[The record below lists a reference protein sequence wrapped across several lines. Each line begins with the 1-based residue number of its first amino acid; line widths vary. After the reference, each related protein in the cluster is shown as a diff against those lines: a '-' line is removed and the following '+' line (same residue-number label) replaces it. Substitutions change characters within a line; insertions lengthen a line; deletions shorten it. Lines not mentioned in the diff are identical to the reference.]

1 MEKNRAYTEMDYA
14 EKSLH
19 HPQIDELSQQS
30 IPMCF
35 KQVVARRG
43 EAIALRQGNR
53 LITYKELDRLSDQ
66 VAHWIV
72 AHGLTGKAIGVS
84 MPRSPEVVITL
95 YGLMKAGAIYVPLDE
110 GHPEERLRFMAKD
123 SQIAGWI
130 TAQPVADVL
139 DFIPNWVFREILAE
153 SATLAEKTLPEIT
166 PSQYAYILFT
176 SGTTGQPKGVI
187 IRHNQVVVMAWNTQ
201 ENAFQLHEEDRFL
214 AFASLNFGA
223 SIVEMFSA
231 TLIGAQLVIAT
242 EQEKKDPEALVA
254 LLAQASVTY
263 MLVPPVYLAY
273 CPYRELPAL
282 HTIVVAGE
290 APQTEMISQWQS
302 SKRIVNAYGCTEDT
316 VHAICG
322 VLTPNCSTKDVGYP
336 IQGISCYLL
345 DEQLR
350 PTPLGEIG
358 ELYIGG
364 HQLTDGYINRPELN
378 KAKFIDNP
386 FVSPEDK
393 AKGFN
398 TRLFKTGDLM
408 RRGAD
413 GRLLFVGR
421 NDFQIK
427 INGIRIEA
435 GEIESV
441 LKQCTPIEQAIVM
454 AQTHK
459 GRKLLVAYVQC
470 ETPDTLD
477 LEKVYAVLRAQLP
490 EYMVPAIII
499 PLQRFPVNLSGKI
512 DRLQLPQPVWEE
524 ETVSSSPWK
533 SEREQQL
540 ATEWQALLGA
550 RPLQSD
556 SHFLQEGGDSIALL
570 QLTLQLNERFHLSL
584 KAADLYAHPTF
595 GQQVALIEEQQ
606 GIAQQKW
613 EIPKADRRKPLPL
626 SPTQRSLWLQCAH
639 SQAAQDAYNQPYL
652 MDLGTDLDVKRFEE
666 AWNQLVAQQESLR
679 TSLSIDEKGE
689 PELHIHPFQ
698 PQTLSLTRLPEEAL
712 REAINAEA
720 YRPFQLYGE
729 VLCRAQLYQETDSGH
744 YYGLLLIHHL
754 LVDGWSCEQV
764 LDKTLRRLY
773 EHPADATPGPAYQYA
788 DYASWKQQQPVEEK
802 TTAFWTHYL
811 ADNQGLTLPTK
822 QGTSLRMTNYQ
833 GATLRLPVPAT
844 FREAALQFC
853 RQEACT
859 SFTLLLATYM
869 LLLRKYSGQAEFTIG
884 FPYADR
890 GQKEFAEVM
899 GYFVYMLPIRYK
911 ADYEQLTFS
920 DFVRQV
926 EQDKQVLIQQALP
939 LYQIMQALHK
949 EQQASPILQTT
960 FGVENQMLFHPFI
973 QQKSTSFPL
982 SCTLLQGEERDELL
996 WEYAT
1001 DLFDSSMV
1009 GRLGEA
1015 FLTLL
1020 TAACAHP
1027 EQTLDQLQPYSTD
1040 YVNQIIQAN
1049 ELYRYLPTSQ
1059 TTVVDL
1065 WRRMAHQYP
1074 EATAFTFQG
1083 THYSYQ
1089 TVETESDRIAQALF
1103 TQMGRATN
1111 RRIGLSIQE
1120 KRWAPAAIWGILKA
1134 GCCYVPIDPNLPTE
1148 RKNFMWQDCEISL
1161 CLADEA
1167 KEEEGRSF
1175 LSVEALAHN
1184 ATSQA
1189 LPVMPITLD
1198 QTAYMIYTSGTT
1210 GLPKGTPITH
1220 ANLMHFVNTLQKTY
1234 LFGPESTVLQFA
1246 NLSFD
1251 ASIEE
1256 FFIPLTQGA
1265 RLVLPTEEERKDPKQ
1280 LFRLLERE
1288 QVTCL
1293 PIAPAMLTMLPQR
1306 PLPHLRQIIV
1316 GGEAT
1321 APSTIAYWSKDYTL
1335 YNTYGPTEN
1344 TVDTTCTILTPQSPA
1359 NDIGSLIEGVSGYLL
1374 DEQGHLVPEGAVGE
1388 LCIGGLQLTKGY
1400 LNRPEQ
1406 TQAKFIPNPYQSAA
1420 DKEKGINGTLYRSGD
1435 LVYRQTNGHLFFLG
1449 RKDAQVKLRGFRIE
1463 LDEIAQQLQACPG
1476 VQNALVRLIQQ
1487 GEEKQ
1492 LAAYVLPQQGITVDC
1507 YALRK
1512 RLMAHL
1518 PTYMVPAY
1526 WAMIDRIPMTPNGKL
1541 NAAALPKPTHLPE
1554 DCKDED
1560 KPVTLQEEQLSYM
1573 VANLLGIDQ
1582 VGIHTDLF
1590 DLGINSIQVM
1600 NLVYEAEEKGIPLS
1614 VAEVYKNRTIHQLLS
1629 QRMENSL
1636 AFWYHT
1642 PQGNKPILLI
1652 VCGYPPFYALYRH
1665 FAELLSELFDIWIFE
1680 SYNDLFFHK
1689 PCSFDR
1695 MMQHYM
1701 DDLRPFLRKQPLAA
1715 ITGLCFGGELA
1726 LQLANR
1732 IAEEGFSPLPKV
1744 FVIDGYIDN
1753 QDAIQKELNELFH
1766 EPGISPEL
1774 GREKIRI
1781 TKELTETFRFKPYP
1795 GEIHLFRATQFIT
1808 EPFIP
1813 KGTDPKIVQAIHQ
1826 RFLRNPQR
1834 WKEEQPDCFIH
1845 EIEASHLNILTK
1857 GPADKMAEIIK
1868 RVMKNSNQ

>member
-1 MEKNRAYTEMDYA
+1 MEKNRTYTEIDYA

-19 HPQIDELSQQS
+19 HPQIDELSQLS
-30 IPMCF
+30 IPMLF

-43 EAIALRQGNR
+43 EAIALRQGDR
-53 LITYKELDRLSDQ
+53 LITYKELDRLSDL
-66 VAHWIV
+66 VARWIV
-72 AHGLTGKAIGVS
+72 AQGLTGKTVGVS
-84 MPRSPEVVITL
+84 MPRCPEVVITL
-95 YGLMKAGAIYVPLDE
+95 YGLMKAGAIYVPIDE
-110 GHPEERLRFMAKD
+110 GHPKERLRFMAKD
-123 SQIAGWI
+123 ARIAGWI
-130 TAQPVADVL
+130 TAQPIPDVL
-139 DFIPNWVFREILAE
+139 DFIPNWVFQDILTEA
-153 SATLAEKTLPEIT
+153 AYADRTLPEIS

-187 IRHNQVVVMAWNTQ
+187 IRHNQVVVMAWNTK

-214 AFASLNFGA
+214 SFASLNFGA

-231 TLIGAQLVIAT
+231 TLIGAQLVIAA
-242 EQEKKDPEALVA
+242 EQDKQDPEALVA
-254 LLAQASVTY
+254 LLERAAVTY

-290 APQTEMISQWQS
+290 APQAEVINKWQQT
-302 SKRIVNAYGCTEDT
+302 KRIVNAYGCTEDT
-316 VHAICG
+316 VHAVCG
-322 VLTPNCSTKDVGYP
+322 VLTPDCSTNNVGYP

-345 DEQLR
+345 NEQLQ

-364 HQLTDGYINRPELN
+364 HQLTDGYFNRPELN
-378 KAKFIDNP
+378 QAKFIDNP

-408 RRGAD
+408 QRTAD
-413 GRLLFVGR
+413 GRLLFIGR
-421 NDFQIK
+421 SDFQIK

-441 LKQCTPIEQAIVM
+441 LKQCTQVKQAIVT

-459 GRKLLVAYVQC
+459 ERKLLVAYVQC
-470 ETPDTLD
+470 ETPETLD
-477 LEKVYAVLRAQLP
+477 IAEVYMVLRAQLP

-499 PLQRFPVNLSGKI
+499 PLKRFPVNLSGKI
-512 DRLQLPQPVWEE
+512 DRLQLPQPIWEE
-524 ETVSSSPWK
+524 ENVLSSSWEN
-533 SEREQQL
+533 EREQQL

-595 GQQVALIEEQQ
+595 GQQVALIEERQR
-606 GIAQQKW
+606 IAQQKL
-613 EIPKADRRKPLPL
+613 EIPKADRSLPIPL
-626 SPTQRSLWLQCAH
+626 SPTQRSLWLQCVQ

-652 MDLGTDLDVKRFEE
+652 MDLGADLDVKRFEK

-679 TSLSIDEKGE
+679 TSLIMDEKGE
-689 PELHIHPFQ
+689 PRLHIHPFQ

-720 YRPFQLYGE
+720 SHPFQLYGE
-729 VLCRAQLYQETDSGH
+729 IHCRIQLYQEIRSGH
-744 YYGLLLIHHL
+744 YYGLILIHHL
-754 LVDGWSCEQV
+754 WVDGWSCEQV
-764 LDKTLRRLY
+764 LDKTLRSLY
-773 EHPADATPGPAYQYA
+773 AQSATAPEPAYQYA
-788 DYASWKQQQPVEEK
+788 DYACWKQQQPVKEE
-802 TTAFWTHYL
+802 TTDFWTNYL
-811 ADNQGLTLPTK
+811 APNQGLILPSK
-822 QGTSLRMTNYQ
+822 QGTSLHLTNYQ
-833 GATLRLPVPAT
+833 GATLRLPISDTLRKSVQ
-844 FREAALQFC
+844 EVC
-853 RQEACT
+853 RQETCT
-859 SFTLLLATYM
+859 SFTLLLATYL
-869 LLLRKYSGQAEFTIG
+869 LLLRKYSGQAEFMVG

-890 GQKEFAEVM
+890 EQKEFAEVM

-911 ADYEQLTFS
+911 TDYEQLSFS
-920 DFVRQV
+920 NYLHQV
-926 EQDKQVLIQQALP
+926 EQDRQSLTQHVLP
-939 LYQIMQALHK
+939 LYQIMQTLPK
-949 EQQASPILQTT
+949 EQQANPILQTT
-960 FGVENQMLFHPFI
+960 FGVENRMLFHPFI
-973 QQKSTSFPL
+973 QQKTTSFPL
-982 SCTLLQGEERDELL
+982 SCTILKGEEGDEVL

-1001 DLFDSSMV
+1001 DLFDAEMIS
-1009 GRLGEA
+1009 RLGEA

-1020 TAACAHP
+1020 TAVCAHP
-1027 EQTLDQLQPYSTD
+1027 EQPLDQLHPYTAD
-1040 YVNQIIQAN
+1040 YVTQIIQAN
-1049 ELYRYLPTSQ
+1049 ELYRYLPTHP
-1059 TTVVDL
+1059 TNVVDL
-1065 WRRMAHQYP
+1065 WRSMAHQYP
-1074 EATAFTFQG
+1074 EATAFTYQG
-1083 THYSYQ
+1083 IHYSYQ
-1089 TVETESDRIAQALF
+1089 TVETESEHIAQALVE
-1103 TQMGRATN
+1103 QLGAATN
-1111 RRIGLSIQE
+1111 KRIGLYIRE
-1120 KRWAPAAIWGILKA
+1120 KRWAPSAIWGILKA
-1134 GCCYVPIDPNLPTE
+1134 GGCYVPIDPNLPDE
-1148 RKNFMWQDCEISL
+1148 RKRFMLQDCGISL
-1161 CLADEA
+1161 CLA
-1167 KEEEGRSF
+1167 EETKMVEGISF
-1175 LSVEALAHN
+1175 LSIEALIHASS
-1184 ATSQA
+1184 SQL
-1189 LPVMPITLD
+1189 LPVEPISPE
-1198 QTAYMIYTSGTT
+1198 QIAYIIYTSGTT

-1234 LFGPESTVLQFA
+1234 CLDPKSTVLQFA

-1265 RLVLPTEEERKDPKQ
+1265 RLVLPTEEERKDPER
-1280 LFRLLERE
+1280 LFQLLERE

-1321 APSTIAYWSKDYTL
+1321 AQSTIAYWSKDYTL

-1344 TVDTTCTILTPQSPA
+1344 TVDTTCTVMTPDCAA
-1359 NDIGSLIEGVSGYLL
+1359 NDIGCLIEGVSGYIL
-1374 DEQGHLVPEGAVGE
+1374 DEQGHLVPEGAIGE

-1406 TQAKFIPNPYQSAA
+1406 TQAKFIPNPYQSVA

-1435 LVYRQTNGHLFFLG
+1435 LVYRQANGHLFFLG

-1463 LDEIAQQLQACPG
+1463 LDEIAKQLQACPG
-1476 VQNALVRLIQQ
+1476 VQNALVRLYQQ

-1492 LAAYVLPQQGITVDC
+1492 LAAYILSQQGVTIDF

-1512 RLMAHL
+1512 AIMAHL
-1518 PTYMVPAY
+1518 PAYMIPTY
-1526 WAMIDRIPMTPNGKL
+1526 WALIDHIPMTPNGKV
-1541 NAAALPKPTHLPE
+1541 NSSVLPKPTNLPWDYKEE
-1554 DCKDED
+1554 DR
-1560 KPVTLQEEQLSYM
+1560 PVTLQEEQLAYR
-1573 VANLLGIDQ
+1573 VANLLGTDQ

-1590 DLGINSIQVM
+1590 DLGLNSIQVM
-1600 NLVYEAEEKGIPLS
+1600 NLVYEAEEKGINIS
-1614 VAEVYKNRTIHQLLS
+1614 VAEVYKNRTIHQILS
-1629 QRMENSL
+1629 QRMGDPL

-1652 VCGYPPFYALYRH
+1652 VSGYPPFYALYRH
-1665 FAELLSELFDIWIFE
+1665 FAELLCEYFDIWIFE

-1695 MMQHYM
+1695 MMQYYM
-1701 DDLRPFLRKQPLAA
+1701 DNLRPLLRKQPLAA
-1715 ITGLCFGGELA
+1715 VTGLCFGGELA

-1732 IAEEGFSPLPKV
+1732 IAEEGFTPLPKA
-1744 FVIDGYIDN
+1744 FVIDGFIENNDPV
-1753 QDAIQKELNELFH
+1753 QKSLTELFQ

-1774 GREKIRI
+1774 CREKQRI
-1781 TKELTETFRFKPYP
+1781 TRELTETFRFKPYP

-1813 KGTDPKIVQAIHQ
+1813 KGTDPQIVQAIHQ

-1834 WKEEQPDCFIH
+1834 WREEQPDCFIH

-1857 GPADKMAEIIK
+1857 GPADKMAEIIL
-1868 RVMKNSNQ
+1868 RVMKT

>member
-1 MEKNRAYTEMDYA
+1 MEKNRTYTEIDYA

-19 HPQIDELSQQS
+19 HPQIDELSQLS
-30 IPMCF
+30 IPMIF

-43 EAIALRQGNR
+43 EAIALRQGDR
-53 LITYKELDRLSDQ
+53 LITYKELDRLSDL
-66 VAHWIV
+66 VARWIV
-72 AHGLTGKAIGVS
+72 AQGLTGKTVGVS
-84 MPRSPEVVITL
+84 MPRCPEVVITL
-95 YGLMKAGAIYVPLDE
+95 YGLMKAGAIYVPIDE
-110 GHPEERLRFMAKD
+110 GHPKERLRFMAKD
-123 SQIAGWI
+123 ARIAGWI
-130 TAQPVADVL
+130 TAQPIPDVL
-139 DFIPNWVFREILAE
+139 DFIPNWVFQDILTEA
-153 SATLAEKTLPEIT
+153 AAYTDRTLPVIS

-187 IRHNQVVVMAWNTQ
+187 IRHNQVVMMAWNT
-201 ENAFQLHEEDRFL
+201 EVNAFQLHEEDRFL
-214 AFASLNFGA
+214 SFASLNFGA
-223 SIVEMFSA
+223 SIVEMFGA

-242 EQEKKDPEALVA
+242 EQDKQDPEALVA
-254 LLAQASVTY
+254 LLERAAVTY
-263 MLVPPVYLAY
+263 MLIPPAYLAY

-290 APQTEMISQWQS
+290 APQAEVIYKWQQT
-302 SKRIVNAYGCTEDT
+302 KRIVNAYGCTEDT
-316 VHAICG
+316 VHAVCG
-322 VLTPNCSTKDVGYP
+322 VLTPDCSTNNVGYP

-345 DEQLR
+345 NEQLQ

-364 HQLTDGYINRPELN
+364 HQLTDGYFNRPELN
-378 KAKFIDNP
+378 QAKFIDNP

-408 RRGAD
+408 QRTAD
-413 GRLLFVGR
+413 GRLLFIGR
-421 NDFQIK
+421 SDFQIK

-441 LKQCTPIEQAIVM
+441 LKQCTQVKQAIVT

-459 GRKLLVAYVQC
+459 ERKLLVAYVQC
-470 ETPDTLD
+470 ETPETLD
-477 LEKVYAVLRAQLP
+477 IAEVYMVLRAQLP

-499 PLQRFPVNLSGKI
+499 PLKRFPVNLSGKI
-512 DRLQLPQPVWEE
+512 DRLQLPQPIWEE
-524 ETVSSSPWK
+524 ETVLSSSWK
-533 SEREQQL
+533 SKLEQQL

-595 GQQVALIEEQQ
+595 GQQVALIEERQR
-606 GIAQQKW
+606 IAQQKL
-613 EIPKADRRKPLPL
+613 EIPKADRSLPIPL
-626 SPTQRSLWLQCAH
+626 SPTQRSLWLQCVQ

-652 MDLGTDLDVKRFEE
+652 MSLGADLDVKRFEK

-679 TSLSIDEKGE
+679 TSLIMDEKGE
-689 PELHIHPFQ
+689 PRLHIHPFQ

-720 YRPFQLYGE
+720 SHPFQLYGE
-729 VLCRAQLYQETDSGH
+729 IHCRIQLYQEIRSGH
-744 YYGLLLIHHL
+744 YYGLILIHHL
-754 LVDGWSCEQV
+754 WVDGWSCEQV
-764 LDKTLRRLY
+764 LDKTLRSLY
-773 EHPADATPGPAYQYA
+773 AQSATAPEPAYQYA
-788 DYASWKQQQPVEEK
+788 DYACWKQQQPVKEE
-802 TTAFWTHYL
+802 TTDFWTNYL
-811 ADNQGLTLPTK
+811 APNQGLILPSK
-822 QGTSLRMTNYQ
+822 QGTSLHLTNYQ
-833 GATLRLPVPAT
+833 GATLRLPISDTLRKSVQ
-844 FREAALQFC
+844 EVC
-853 RQEACT
+853 RQETCT
-859 SFTLLLATYM
+859 SFTLLLATYL
-869 LLLRKYSGQAEFTIG
+869 LLLRKYSGQAEFMVG

-890 GQKEFAEVM
+890 EQKEFAEVM

-911 ADYEQLTFS
+911 TDYEQLSFS
-920 DFVRQV
+920 NYLHQV
-926 EQDKQVLIQQALP
+926 EQDRQSLTQHVLP
-939 LYQIMQALHK
+939 LYQIMQTLPK
-949 EQQASPILQTT
+949 EQQANPILQTT
-960 FGVENQMLFHPFI
+960 FGVENRMLFHPFI
-973 QQKSTSFPL
+973 QQRTTSFPL
-982 SCTLLQGEERDELL
+982 SCTILKGEEGDEVL

-1001 DLFDSSMV
+1001 DLFDAEMIS
-1009 GRLGEA
+1009 RLGEA

-1020 TAACAHP
+1020 TAVCAHP
-1027 EQTLDQLQPYSTD
+1027 EQPLDQLHPYTTD
-1040 YVNQIIQAN
+1040 YVTQIIQAN
-1049 ELYRYLPTSQ
+1049 ELYRYLPTHP
-1059 TTVVDL
+1059 TNVVDL
-1065 WRRMAHQYP
+1065 WRSMAHQYP
-1074 EATAFTFQG
+1074 EATAFTYQG
-1083 THYSYQ
+1083 IHYSYQ
-1089 TVETESDRIAQALF
+1089 TVETESEHIAQALVE
-1103 TQMGRATN
+1103 QLRAATN
-1111 RRIGLSIQE
+1111 KRIGLYIRE
-1120 KRWAPAAIWGILKA
+1120 KRWAPSAIWGILKA
-1134 GCCYVPIDPNLPTE
+1134 GGCYVPIDPNLPDE
-1148 RKNFMWQDCEISL
+1148 RKRFMLQDCGISL
-1161 CLADEA
+1161 CLA
-1167 KEEEGRSF
+1167 EETKMVEEISF
-1175 LSVEALAHN
+1175 LSIEALIHASS
-1184 ATSQA
+1184 SQP
-1189 LPVMPITLD
+1189 LPLEPISPE
-1198 QTAYMIYTSGTT
+1198 QIAYIIYTSGTT

-1234 LFGPESTVLQFA
+1234 CLDPKSAVLQFA

-1265 RLVLPTEEERKDPKQ
+1265 RLVLPTEEERKDPEQ

-1321 APSTIAYWSKDYTL
+1321 AQSTIAYWSKDYTL

-1344 TVDTTCTILTPQSPA
+1344 TVDTTCTVMTPDCAA
-1359 NDIGSLIEGVSGYLL
+1359 NDIGCLIEGVSGYIL
-1374 DEQGHLVPEGAVGE
+1374 DEQGHLVPEGAIGE

-1406 TQAKFIPNPYQSAA
+1406 TQAKFIPNPYQSVA

-1435 LVYRQTNGHLFFLG
+1435 LVYRQANGHLFFLG

-1463 LDEIAQQLQACPG
+1463 LDEIAKQLQACPG
-1476 VQNALVRLIQQ
+1476 VQNALVRLYQQ

-1492 LAAYVLPQQGITVDC
+1492 LAAYILSQQGVTIDF

-1512 RLMAHL
+1512 AIMAHL
-1518 PTYMVPAY
+1518 PAYMIPTY
-1526 WAMIDRIPMTPNGKL
+1526 WALIDHIPMTPNGKV
-1541 NAAALPKPTHLPE
+1541 NSSVLPKPTNLPWDYKEE
-1554 DCKDED
+1554 DR
-1560 KPVTLQEEQLSYM
+1560 PVTLQEELLAYR
-1573 VANLLGIDQ
+1573 VANLLGTDQ

-1590 DLGINSIQVM
+1590 DLGLNSIQVM
-1600 NLVYEAEEKGIPLS
+1600 NLVYEAEEKGINIS
-1614 VAEVYKNRTIHQLLS
+1614 VAEVYKNRTIHQILS
-1629 QRMENSL
+1629 QRMGDPL

-1652 VCGYPPFYALYRH
+1652 VSGYPPFYALYRH
-1665 FAELLSELFDIWIFE
+1665 FAELLCEHFDIWIFE

-1695 MMQHYM
+1695 MMQYYM
-1701 DDLRPFLRKQPLAA
+1701 DNLRPLLRKQPLAA
-1715 ITGLCFGGELA
+1715 VTGLCFGGELA

-1732 IAEEGFSPLPKV
+1732 IAEEGFTPLPKA
-1744 FVIDGYIDN
+1744 FVIDGFIENNDPV
-1753 QDAIQKELNELFH
+1753 QKSLTELFQ

-1774 GREKIRI
+1774 CREKQRI
-1781 TKELTETFRFKPYP
+1781 TRELTETFRFKPYP

-1813 KGTDPKIVQAIHQ
+1813 KGTDPQIVQAIYQ

-1834 WKEEQPDCFIH
+1834 WREEQPDCFIH

-1857 GPADKMAEIIK
+1857 GPADKMAEIIL
-1868 RVMKNSNQ
+1868 RVMKT

>member
-1 MEKNRAYTEMDYA
+1 MEKNRTYTEIDYA

-19 HPQIDELSQQS
+19 HPQIDELSQLS
-30 IPMCF
+30 IPMIF

-43 EAIALRQGNR
+43 EAIALRQGDR
-53 LITYKELDRLSDQ
+53 LITYKELDRLSDL
-66 VAHWIV
+66 VARWIV
-72 AHGLTGKAIGVS
+72 AQGLTGKTVGVS
-84 MPRSPEVVITL
+84 MPRCPEVVITL
-95 YGLMKAGAIYVPLDE
+95 YGLMKAGAIYVPIDE
-110 GHPEERLRFMAKD
+110 GHPKERLRFMAKD
-123 SQIAGWI
+123 ARIAGWI
-130 TAQPVADVL
+130 TAQPIPDVL
-139 DFIPNWVFREILAE
+139 DFIPNWVFQDILTEA
-153 SATLAEKTLPEIT
+153 AAYTDRTLPVIS

-187 IRHNQVVVMAWNTQ
+187 IRHNQVVVMAWNT
-201 ENAFQLHEEDRFL
+201 EVNAFQLHEEDRFL
-214 AFASLNFGA
+214 SFASLNFGA
-223 SIVEMFSA
+223 SIVEMFGA

-242 EQEKKDPEALVA
+242 EQDKQDPEALVA
-254 LLAQASVTY
+254 LLERAAVTY
-263 MLVPPVYLAY
+263 MLIPPAYLAY

-290 APQTEMISQWQS
+290 APQAEVINKWQQT
-302 SKRIVNAYGCTEDT
+302 KRIVNAYGCTEDT
-316 VHAICG
+316 VHAVCG

-408 RRGAD
+408 HRAAD

-435 GEIESV
+435 GEIEAV
-441 LKQCTPIEQAIVM
+441 LKQCAPIEQAIVM

-459 GRKLLVAYVQC
+459 ERKLLVAYLQC
-470 ETPDTLD
+470 ETPETIN

-499 PLQRFPVNLSGKI
+499 PLKRFPVNLSGKI
-512 DRLQLPQPVWEE
+512 DRLQLPQPIWEE
-524 ETVSSSPWK
+524 ENVLSSSWK
-533 SEREQQL
+533 SKLEQQL

-595 GQQVALIEEQQ
+595 GQQVALIEERQR
-606 GIAQQKW
+606 IAQQKL
-613 EIPKADRRKPLPL
+613 EIPKADRSLPIPL
-626 SPTQRSLWLQCAH
+626 SPTQRSLWLQCVQ

-652 MDLGTDLDVKRFEE
+652 MSLGADLDVKRFEK

-679 TSLSIDEKGE
+679 TSLIMDEKGE
-689 PELHIHPFQ
+689 PRLHIHPFQ

-720 YRPFQLYGE
+720 SHPFQLYGE
-729 VLCRAQLYQETDSGH
+729 IHCRIQLYQEIRSGH
-744 YYGLLLIHHL
+744 YYGLILIHHL
-754 LVDGWSCEQV
+754 WVDGWSCEQV
-764 LDKTLRRLY
+764 LDKTLRSLY
-773 EHPADATPGPAYQYA
+773 AQSTPAPEIPYQYA
-788 DYASWKQQQPVEEK
+788 DYACWKQQQPVKEE
-802 TTAFWTHYL
+802 TTDFWTNYL
-811 ADNQGLTLPTK
+811 APIQGLILPSK
-822 QGTSLRMTNYQ
+822 QGTSLHLTNYQ
-833 GATLRLPVPAT
+833 GATLRLPISDTLRKSVQ
-844 FREAALQFC
+844 EVC
-853 RQEACT
+853 RQETCT
-859 SFTLLLATYM
+859 SFTLLLATYL
-869 LLLRKYSGQAEFTIG
+869 LLLRKYSGQAEFMVG

-890 GQKEFAEVM
+890 EQKEFAEVM

-911 ADYEQLTFS
+911 TDYEQLSFS
-920 DFVRQV
+920 NYLHQV
-926 EQDKQVLIQQALP
+926 EQDRQSLTQHVLP
-939 LYQIMQALHK
+939 LYQIMQTLPK
-949 EQQASPILQTT
+949 EQQANPILQTT
-960 FGVENQMLFHPFI
+960 FGVENRMLFHPFI
-973 QQKSTSFPL
+973 QQKTTSFPL
-982 SCTLLQGEERDELL
+982 SCTILKGEEGDEVL

-1001 DLFDSSMV
+1001 DLFDAEMIS
-1009 GRLGEA
+1009 RLGEA

-1020 TAACAHP
+1020 TAVCAHP
-1027 EQTLDQLQPYSTD
+1027 EQPLDQLHPYTAD
-1040 YVNQIIQAN
+1040 YVTQIIQAN
-1049 ELYRYLPTSQ
+1049 ELYCYLPTHP
-1059 TTVVDL
+1059 TNVVDL
-1065 WRRMAHQYP
+1065 WRSMAHQYP
-1074 EATAFTFQG
+1074 EATAFTYQG
-1083 THYSYQ
+1083 IHYSYQ
-1089 TVETESDRIAQALF
+1089 TVETESEHIAQALVE
-1103 TQMGRATN
+1103 QLRAATN
-1111 RRIGLSIQE
+1111 KRIGLYIRE
-1120 KRWAPAAIWGILKA
+1120 KRWAPSAIWGILKA
-1134 GCCYVPIDPNLPTE
+1134 GGCYVPIDPNLPDE
-1148 RKNFMWQDCEISL
+1148 RKRFMLQDCGISL
-1161 CLADEA
+1161 CLA
-1167 KEEEGRSF
+1167 EETKMVEGISF
-1175 LSVEALAHN
+1175 LSIEALIHASS
-1184 ATSQA
+1184 SQL
-1189 LPVMPITLD
+1189 LPVEPISPE
-1198 QTAYMIYTSGTT
+1198 QIAYIIYTSGTT

-1234 LFGPESTVLQFA
+1234 CLDPKSAVLQFA

-1265 RLVLPTEEERKDPKQ
+1265 RLVLPTEEERKDPER
-1280 LFRLLERE
+1280 LFQLLERE
-1288 QVTCL
+1288 RVTCL

-1321 APSTIAYWSKDYTL
+1321 AQSTIAYWSKDYTL

-1344 TVDTTCTILTPQSPA
+1344 TVDTTCTVMTPDCAA
-1359 NDIGSLIEGVSGYLL
+1359 NDIGCLIEGVSGYIL
-1374 DEQGHLVPEGAVGE
+1374 DEQGHLVPEGAIGE

-1406 TQAKFIPNPYQSAA
+1406 TQAKFIPNPYQSVA

-1435 LVYRQTNGHLFFLG
+1435 LVYRQANGHLFFLG

-1463 LDEIAQQLQACPG
+1463 LDEIAKQLQACPG
-1476 VQNALVRLIQQ
+1476 VQNALVRLYQQ

-1492 LAAYVLPQQGITVDC
+1492 LAAYILSQQGVTIDF

-1512 RLMAHL
+1512 AIMAHL
-1518 PTYMVPAY
+1518 PAYMIPTY
-1526 WAMIDRIPMTPNGKL
+1526 WALIDHIPMTPNGKV
-1541 NAAALPKPTHLPE
+1541 NSSVLPKPTNLPWDYKEE
-1554 DCKDED
+1554 DR
-1560 KPVTLQEEQLSYM
+1560 PVTLQEEQLAYR
-1573 VANLLGIDQ
+1573 VANLLGTDQ

-1590 DLGINSIQVM
+1590 DLGLNSIQVM
-1600 NLVYEAEEKGIPLS
+1600 NLVYEAEEKGINIS
-1614 VAEVYKNRTIHQLLS
+1614 VAEVYKNRTIHQILS
-1629 QRMENSL
+1629 QRMGDPL

-1652 VCGYPPFYALYRH
+1652 VSGYPPFYALYRH
-1665 FAELLSELFDIWIFE
+1665 FTELLCEYFDIWIFE

-1695 MMQHYM
+1695 MMQYYM
-1701 DDLRPFLRKQPLAA
+1701 DNLRPLLRKQPLAA
-1715 ITGLCFGGELA
+1715 VTGLCFGGELA

-1732 IAEEGFSPLPKV
+1732 IAEEGFTPLPKA
-1744 FVIDGYIDN
+1744 FVIDGFIENNDPV
-1753 QDAIQKELNELFH
+1753 QKSLTELFQ

-1774 GREKIRI
+1774 CREKQRI
-1781 TKELTETFRFKPYP
+1781 TRELTETFRFKPYP

-1813 KGTDPKIVQAIHQ
+1813 KGTDPQIVQAIHQ

-1857 GPADKMAEIIK
+1857 GPADKMAEIIL
-1868 RVMKNSNQ
+1868 RVMKT

>member
-1 MEKNRAYTEMDYA
+1 MEKNRTYTEIDYA

-19 HPQIDELSQQS
+19 HPQIDELSQLS
-30 IPMCF
+30 IPMIF

-43 EAIALRQGNR
+43 EAIALRQGDR
-53 LITYKELDRLSDQ
+53 LITYKELDRLSDL
-66 VAHWIV
+66 VARWIV
-72 AHGLTGKAIGVS
+72 AQGLTGKTVGVS
-84 MPRSPEVVITL
+84 MPRCPEVVITL
-95 YGLMKAGAIYVPLDE
+95 YGLMKAGAIYVPIDE
-110 GHPEERLRFMAKD
+110 GHPKERLRFMAKD
-123 SQIAGWI
+123 ARIAGWI
-130 TAQPVADVL
+130 TAQPIPDVL
-139 DFIPNWVFREILAE
+139 DFIPNWVFQDILTEA
-153 SATLAEKTLPEIT
+153 AAYTDRTLPVIS

-187 IRHNQVVVMAWNTQ
+187 IRHNQVVVMAWNT
-201 ENAFQLHEEDRFL
+201 EVNAFQLHEEDRFL
-214 AFASLNFGA
+214 SFASLNFGA
-223 SIVEMFSA
+223 SIVEMFGA

-242 EQEKKDPEALVA
+242 EQDKQDPEALVA
-254 LLAQASVTY
+254 LLERAAVTY
-263 MLVPPVYLAY
+263 MLIPPAYLAY

-290 APQTEMISQWQS
+290 APQAEVINKWQQT
-302 SKRIVNAYGCTEDT
+302 KRIVNAYGCTEDT
-316 VHAICG
+316 VHAVCG
-322 VLTPNCSTKDVGYP
+322 VLTPDCSTNNVGYP

-345 DEQLR
+345 NEQLQ

-364 HQLTDGYINRPELN
+364 HQLTDGYFNRPELN
-378 KAKFIDNP
+378 QAKFIDNP

-408 RRGAD
+408 QRTAD
-413 GRLLFVGR
+413 GRLLFIGR
-421 NDFQIK
+421 SDFQIK

-435 GEIESV
+435 GEIEAV
-441 LKQCTPIEQAIVM
+441 LKQCTQVKQAIVT

-459 GRKLLVAYVQC
+459 ERKLLVAYVQC
-470 ETPDTLD
+470 ETPETLD
-477 LEKVYAVLRAQLP
+477 IAEVYMVLRAQLP

-499 PLQRFPVNLSGKI
+499 PLKRFPVNLSGKI
-512 DRLQLPQPVWEE
+512 DRLQLPQPIWEE
-524 ETVSSSPWK
+524 ENVLSSSWK
-533 SEREQQL
+533 SKLEQQL

-595 GQQVALIEEQQ
+595 GQQVTLIEERQR
-606 GIAQQKW
+606 IAQQKL
-613 EIPKADRRKPLPL
+613 EIPKADRSLPIPL
-626 SPTQRSLWLQCAH
+626 SPTQRSLWLQCVQ

-652 MDLGTDLDVKRFEE
+652 MSLGADLDVKRFEK

-679 TSLSIDEKGE
+679 TSLIMDEKGE
-689 PELHIHPFQ
+689 PRLHIHPFQ

-720 YRPFQLYGE
+720 SHPFQLYGE
-729 VLCRAQLYQETDSGH
+729 IHCRIQLYQEIRSGH
-744 YYGLLLIHHL
+744 YYGLMLIHHL
-754 LVDGWSCEQV
+754 WVDGWSCEQV
-764 LDKTLRRLY
+764 LDKTLRSLY
-773 EHPADATPGPAYQYA
+773 AQSATAPEPAYQYA
-788 DYASWKQQQPVEEK
+788 DYACWKQQQPVKEE
-802 TTAFWTHYL
+802 TTDFWTNYL
-811 ADNQGLTLPTK
+811 APNQGLILPSK
-822 QGTSLRMTNYQ
+822 QGTSLHLTNYQ
-833 GATLRLPVPAT
+833 GATLRLPISDTLRKSVQ
-844 FREAALQFC
+844 EVC
-853 RQEACT
+853 RQETCT
-859 SFTLLLATYM
+859 SFTLLLATYL
-869 LLLRKYSGQAEFTIG
+869 LLLRKYSGQAEFMVG

-890 GQKEFAEVM
+890 EQKEFAEVM

-911 ADYEQLTFS
+911 TDYEQLSFS
-920 DFVRQV
+920 NYLHQV
-926 EQDKQVLIQQALP
+926 EQDRQSLTQHVLP
-939 LYQIMQALHK
+939 LYQIMQTLPK
-949 EQQASPILQTT
+949 EQQANPILQTT
-960 FGVENQMLFHPFI
+960 FGVENRMLFHPFI
-973 QQKSTSFPL
+973 QQRTTSFPL
-982 SCTLLQGEERDELL
+982 SCTILKGEEGDEVL

-1001 DLFDSSMV
+1001 DLFDAEMIS
-1009 GRLGEA
+1009 RLGEA

-1020 TAACAHP
+1020 TAVCAHP
-1027 EQTLDQLQPYSTD
+1027 EQPLDQLHPYTAD
-1040 YVNQIIQAN
+1040 YVTQIIQAN
-1049 ELYRYLPTSQ
+1049 ELYRYLPTNP
-1059 TTVVDL
+1059 TNVVDL

-1089 TVETESDRIAQALF
+1089 TVETESEHIAQALIE
-1103 TQMGRATN
+1103 QLGAATN
-1111 RRIGLSIQE
+1111 KRIGLYIRE
-1120 KRWAPAAIWGILKA
+1120 KRWAPSAIWGILKA
-1134 GCCYVPIDPNLPTE
+1134 GGCYVPIDPNLPDE
-1148 RKNFMWQDCEISL
+1148 RKRFMLQDCGISL
-1161 CLADEA
+1161 CLA
-1167 KEEEGRSF
+1167 EETKMVEGISF
-1175 LSVEALAHN
+1175 LSIEALIHASS
-1184 ATSQA
+1184 SQL
-1189 LPVMPITLD
+1189 LPVEPISPE
-1198 QTAYMIYTSGTT
+1198 QIAYIIYTSGTT

-1234 LFGPESTVLQFA
+1234 CLDPKSAVLQFA

-1265 RLVLPTEEERKDPKQ
+1265 RLVLPTEEERKDPER
-1280 LFRLLERE
+1280 LFQLLERE
-1288 QVTCL
+1288 RVTCL

-1321 APSTIAYWSKDYTL
+1321 AQSTIAYWSKDYTL

-1344 TVDTTCTILTPQSPA
+1344 TVDTTCTVMTPDCAA
-1359 NDIGSLIEGVSGYLL
+1359 NDIGCLIEGVSGYIL
-1374 DEQGHLVPEGAVGE
+1374 DEQGHLVPEGAIGE

-1406 TQAKFIPNPYQSAA
+1406 TQAKFIPNPYQSVA
-1420 DKEKGINGTLYRSGD
+1420 DKKKGINGTLYRSGD
-1435 LVYRQTNGHLFFLG
+1435 LVYRQANGHLFFLG

-1463 LDEIAQQLQACPG
+1463 LDEIAKQLQACPG
-1476 VQNALVRLIQQ
+1476 VQNALVRLYQQ

-1492 LAAYVLPQQGITVDC
+1492 LAAYILSQQGVTIDF

-1512 RLMAHL
+1512 AIMAHL
-1518 PTYMVPAY
+1518 PAYMIPTY
-1526 WAMIDRIPMTPNGKL
+1526 WALIDHIPMTPNGKV
-1541 NAAALPKPTHLPE
+1541 NSSVLPKPTNLPWDYKEE
-1554 DCKDED
+1554 DR
-1560 KPVTLQEEQLSYM
+1560 PVTLQEEQLAYR
-1573 VANLLGIDQ
+1573 VANLLGTDQ

-1590 DLGINSIQVM
+1590 DLGLNSIQVM
-1600 NLVYEAEEKGIPLS
+1600 NLVYEAEEKGINIS
-1614 VAEVYKNRTIHQLLS
+1614 VAEVYKNRTIHQILS
-1629 QRMENSL
+1629 QRMGDPL

-1652 VCGYPPFYALYRH
+1652 VSGYPPFYALYRH
-1665 FAELLSELFDIWIFE
+1665 FAELLCEHFDIWIFE

-1695 MMQHYM
+1695 MMQYYM
-1701 DDLRPFLRKQPLAA
+1701 DNLRPSLRKQPLAA
-1715 ITGLCFGGELA
+1715 VTGLCFGGELA

-1732 IAEEGFSPLPKV
+1732 IAEEGFTPLPKA
-1744 FVIDGYIDN
+1744 FVIDGFIENNDPV
-1753 QDAIQKELNELFH
+1753 QKSLTELFQ

-1774 GREKIRI
+1774 CREKQRI
-1781 TKELTETFRFKPYP
+1781 TRELTETFRFKPYP

-1813 KGTDPKIVQAIHQ
+1813 KGTDPQIVQAIHQ

-1834 WKEEQPDCFIH
+1834 WREEQPDCFIH

-1857 GPADKMAEIIK
+1857 GPADKMAEIIL
-1868 RVMKNSNQ
+1868 RVMKT

>member
-1 MEKNRAYTEMDYA
+1 MEKNRTYTEIDYA

-19 HPQIDELSQQS
+19 HPQIDELSQLS
-30 IPMCF
+30 IPMIF

-43 EAIALRQGNR
+43 EAIALRQGDR
-53 LITYKELDRLSDQ
+53 LITYKELDRLSDL
-66 VAHWIV
+66 VARWIV
-72 AHGLTGKAIGVS
+72 AQGLTGKTVGVS
-84 MPRSPEVVITL
+84 MPRCPEVVITL

-187 IRHNQVVVMAWNTQ
+187 IRHNQVVVMAWNT
-201 ENAFQLHEEDRFL
+201 EVNAFQLHEEDRFL
-214 AFASLNFGA
+214 SFASLNFGA
-223 SIVEMFSA
+223 SIVEMFGA

-242 EQEKKDPEALVA
+242 EQDKQDPEALVA
-254 LLAQASVTY
+254 LLERAAVTY
-263 MLVPPVYLAY
+263 MLIPPAYLAY

-290 APQTEMISQWQS
+290 APQAEVINKWQQT
-302 SKRIVNAYGCTEDT
+302 KRIVNAYGCTEDT
-316 VHAICG
+316 VHAVCG
-322 VLTPNCSTKDVGYP
+322 VLTPDCSTNNVGYP

-345 DEQLR
+345 NEQLQ

-364 HQLTDGYINRPELN
+364 HQLTDGYFNRPELN
-378 KAKFIDNP
+378 QAKFIDNP

-408 RRGAD
+408 QRTAD
-413 GRLLFVGR
+413 GRLLFIGR
-421 NDFQIK
+421 SDFQIK

-435 GEIESV
+435 GEIEVV
-441 LKQCTPIEQAIVM
+441 LKQCTQVKQAIVT

-459 GRKLLVAYVQC
+459 ERKLLVAYVQC
-470 ETPDTLD
+470 ETPETLD
-477 LEKVYAVLRAQLP
+477 IAEVYMVLRAQLP

-499 PLQRFPVNLSGKI
+499 PLKRFPVNLSGKI
-512 DRLQLPQPVWEE
+512 DRLQLPQPIWEE
-524 ETVSSSPWK
+524 ENVLSSSWEN
-533 SEREQQL
+533 EREQQL

-595 GQQVALIEEQQ
+595 GQQVTLIEERQR
-606 GIAQQKW
+606 IAQQKL
-613 EIPKADRRKPLPL
+613 EIPKADRSLPIPL
-626 SPTQRSLWLQCAH
+626 SPTQRSLWLQCVQ

-652 MDLGTDLDVKRFEE
+652 MDLGADLDVKRFEK

-679 TSLSIDEKGE
+679 TSLIMDEKGE
-689 PELHIHPFQ
+689 PRLHIHPFQ

-720 YRPFQLYGE
+720 SHPFQLYGE
-729 VLCRAQLYQETDSGH
+729 IHCRIQLYQEIRSGH
-744 YYGLLLIHHL
+744 YYGLILIHHL
-754 LVDGWSCEQV
+754 WVDGWSCEQV
-764 LDKTLRRLY
+764 LDKTLRSLY
-773 EHPADATPGPAYQYA
+773 AQSATAPEPAYQYA
-788 DYASWKQQQPVEEK
+788 DYACWKQQQPVKEE
-802 TTAFWTHYL
+802 TTDFWTNYL
-811 ADNQGLTLPTK
+811 APNQGLILPSK
-822 QGTSLRMTNYQ
+822 QGTSLHLTNYQ
-833 GATLRLPVPAT
+833 GATLRLPISDTLRKSVQ
-844 FREAALQFC
+844 EVC
-853 RQEACT
+853 RQETCT
-859 SFTLLLATYM
+859 SFTLLLATYL
-869 LLLRKYSGQAEFTIG
+869 LLLRKYSGQAEFMVG

-890 GQKEFAEVM
+890 EQKEFAEVM

-911 ADYEQLTFS
+911 TDYEQLSFS
-920 DFVRQV
+920 NYLHQV
-926 EQDKQVLIQQALP
+926 EQDRQSLTQHVLP
-939 LYQIMQALHK
+939 LYQIMQTLPK
-949 EQQASPILQTT
+949 EQQANPILQTT
-960 FGVENQMLFHPFI
+960 FGVENRMLFHPFI
-973 QQKSTSFPL
+973 QQRTTSFPL
-982 SCTLLQGEERDELL
+982 SCTILKGEEGDEVL

-1001 DLFDSSMV
+1001 DLFDAEMIS
-1009 GRLGEA
+1009 RLGEV

-1020 TAACAHP
+1020 TAVCVHL
-1027 EQTLDQLQPYSTD
+1027 EQPLDQLHPYTAD
-1040 YVNQIIQAN
+1040 YVTQIIQAN
-1049 ELYRYLPTSQ
+1049 ELYRYLPTHP
-1059 TTVVDL
+1059 TNVVDL

-1074 EATAFTFQG
+1074 EATAFTYQG

-1089 TVETESDRIAQALF
+1089 TVETESEHIAQALIE
-1103 TQMGRATN
+1103 QLGAATN
-1111 RRIGLSIQE
+1111 KRIGLYIRE
-1120 KRWAPAAIWGILKA
+1120 KRWAPSAIWGILKA
-1134 GCCYVPIDPNLPTE
+1134 GGCYVPIDPNLPDE
-1148 RKNFMWQDCEISL
+1148 RKRFMLQDCGISL
-1161 CLADEA
+1161 CLA
-1167 KEEEGRSF
+1167 EETKMVEGISF
-1175 LSVEALAHN
+1175 LSIEALIHASS
-1184 ATSQA
+1184 SQL
-1189 LPVMPITLD
+1189 LPVEPISPE
-1198 QTAYMIYTSGTT
+1198 QIAYIIYTSGTT

-1234 LFGPESTVLQFA
+1234 CLDPKSAVLQFA

-1265 RLVLPTEEERKDPKQ
+1265 RLVLPTEEERKDPEQ

-1321 APSTIAYWSKDYTL
+1321 AQSTIAYWSKDYTL

-1344 TVDTTCTILTPQSPA
+1344 TVDTTCTVMTPDCAA
-1359 NDIGSLIEGVSGYLL
+1359 NDIGCLIEGVSGYILN
-1374 DEQGHLVPEGAVGE
+1374 EQGHLVPEGAIGE

-1406 TQAKFIPNPYQSAA
+1406 TQAKFIPNPYQSVA
-1420 DKEKGINGTLYRSGD
+1420 DKKKGINGTLYRSGD
-1435 LVYRQTNGHLFFLG
+1435 LVYRQANGHLFFLG

-1463 LDEIAQQLQACPG
+1463 LDEIAKQLQACPG
-1476 VQNALVRLIQQ
+1476 VQNALVRLYQQ

-1492 LAAYVLPQQGITVDC
+1492 LAAYILSQQGVTIDF

-1512 RLMAHL
+1512 AIMAHL
-1518 PTYMVPAY
+1518 PAYMIPTY
-1526 WAMIDRIPMTPNGKL
+1526 WALIDHIPMTPNGKV
-1541 NAAALPKPTHLPE
+1541 NSSVLPKPTNLPWDYKEE
-1554 DCKDED
+1554 DR
-1560 KPVTLQEEQLSYM
+1560 PVTLQEEQLAYR
-1573 VANLLGIDQ
+1573 VANLLGTDQ

-1590 DLGINSIQVM
+1590 DLGLNSIQVM
-1600 NLVYEAEEKGIPLS
+1600 NLVYEAEEKGINIS
-1614 VAEVYKNRTIHQLLS
+1614 VAEVYKNRTIHQILS
-1629 QRMENSL
+1629 QRMGDPL

-1652 VCGYPPFYALYRH
+1652 VSGYPPFYALYRH
-1665 FAELLSELFDIWIFE
+1665 FAELLCEHFDIWIFE

-1695 MMQHYM
+1695 MMQYYM
-1701 DDLRPFLRKQPLAA
+1701 DNLRPSLRKQPLAA
-1715 ITGLCFGGELA
+1715 VTGLCFGGELA

-1732 IAEEGFSPLPKV
+1732 IAEEGFTPLPKA
-1744 FVIDGYIDN
+1744 FVIDGFIENNDPV
-1753 QDAIQKELNELFH
+1753 QKSLTELFQ

-1774 GREKIRI
+1774 CREKQRI
-1781 TKELTETFRFKPYP
+1781 TRELTETFRFKPYP

-1813 KGTDPKIVQAIHQ
+1813 KGTDPQIVQAIHQ

-1834 WKEEQPDCFIH
+1834 WREEQPDCFIH

-1857 GPADKMAEIIK
+1857 GPADKMAEIIL
-1868 RVMKNSNQ
+1868 RVMKT

>member
-43 EAIALRQGNR
+43 EAIALRQGDR
-53 LITYKELDRLSDQ
+53 LITYKELDRLSDL
-66 VAHWIV
+66 VARWIV
-72 AHGLTGKAIGVS
+72 AQGLTGKTVGVS
-84 MPRSPEVVITL
+84 MPRCPEVVITL
-95 YGLMKAGAIYVPLDE
+95 YGLMKAGAIYVPIDE
-110 GHPEERLRFMAKD
+110 GHPKERLRFMAKD
-123 SQIAGWI
+123 ARIAGWI
-130 TAQPVADVL
+130 TAQPIPDVL
-139 DFIPNWVFREILAE
+139 DFIPNWVFQDILTEA
-153 SATLAEKTLPEIT
+153 AAYTDRTLPVIS

-187 IRHNQVVVMAWNTQ
+187 IRHNQVVVMAWNT
-201 ENAFQLHEEDRFL
+201 EVNAFQLHEEDRFL
-214 AFASLNFGA
+214 SFASLNFGA
-223 SIVEMFSA
+223 SIVEMFGA

-242 EQEKKDPEALVA
+242 EQDKQDPEALVA
-254 LLAQASVTY
+254 LLERAAVTY

-290 APQTEMISQWQS
+290 APQAEVINKWQQT
-302 SKRIVNAYGCTEDT
+302 KRIVNAYGCTEDT
-316 VHAICG
+316 VHAVCG
-322 VLTPNCSTKDVGYP
+322 VLTPDCSTNNVGYP

-345 DEQLR
+345 NEQLQ

-364 HQLTDGYINRPELN
+364 HQLTDGYFNRPELN
-378 KAKFIDNP
+378 QAKFIDNP

-408 RRGAD
+408 QRTAD
-413 GRLLFVGR
+413 GRLLFIGR
-421 NDFQIK
+421 SDFQIK

-441 LKQCTPIEQAIVM
+441 LKQCTQVKQAIVT

-459 GRKLLVAYVQC
+459 ERKLLVAYVQC
-470 ETPDTLD
+470 ETPETLD
-477 LEKVYAVLRAQLP
+477 IAEVYMVLRAQLP

-499 PLQRFPVNLSGKI
+499 PLKRFPVNLSGKI
-512 DRLQLPQPVWEE
+512 DRLQLPQPIWEE
-524 ETVSSSPWK
+524 ETVLSSSWK

-595 GQQVALIEEQQ
+595 GQQVTLIEERQR
-606 GIAQQKW
+606 IAQQKL
-613 EIPKADRRKPLPL
+613 EIPKADRSLPIPL
-626 SPTQRSLWLQCAH
+626 SPTQRSLWLQCVQ

-652 MDLGTDLDVKRFEE
+652 MDLGADLDVKRFEK

-679 TSLSIDEKGE
+679 TSLIMDEKGE
-689 PELHIHPFQ
+689 PRLHIHPFQ

-720 YRPFQLYGE
+720 SHPFQLYGE
-729 VLCRAQLYQETDSGH
+729 IHCRIQLYQEIRSGH
-744 YYGLLLIHHL
+744 YYGLILIHHL
-754 LVDGWSCEQV
+754 WVDGWSCEQV
-764 LDKTLRRLY
+764 LDKTLRSLY
-773 EHPADATPGPAYQYA
+773 AQSATAPEPAYQYA
-788 DYASWKQQQPVEEK
+788 DYACWKQQQPVKEE
-802 TTAFWTHYL
+802 TTDFWTNYL
-811 ADNQGLTLPTK
+811 APNQGLILPSK
-822 QGTSLRMTNYQ
+822 QGTSLHLTNYQ
-833 GATLRLPVPAT
+833 GATLRLPISDTLRKSVQ
-844 FREAALQFC
+844 EVC
-853 RQEACT
+853 RQETCT
-859 SFTLLLATYM
+859 SFTLLLATYL
-869 LLLRKYSGQAEFTIG
+869 LLLRKYSGQAEFMVG

-890 GQKEFAEVM
+890 EQKEFAEVM

-911 ADYEQLTFS
+911 TDYEQLSFS
-920 DFVRQV
+920 NYLHQV
-926 EQDKQVLIQQALP
+926 EQDRQSLTQHVLP
-939 LYQIMQALHK
+939 LYQIMQTLPK
-949 EQQASPILQTT
+949 EQQANPILQTT
-960 FGVENQMLFHPFI
+960 FGVENRMLFHPFI
-973 QQKSTSFPL
+973 QQRTTSFPL
-982 SCTLLQGEERDELL
+982 SCTILKGEEGDEVL

-1001 DLFDSSMV
+1001 DLFDAEMIS
-1009 GRLGEA
+1009 RLGEA

-1020 TAACAHP
+1020 TAVCTHP
-1027 EQTLDQLQPYSTD
+1027 EQPLDQLHPYTAD
-1040 YVNQIIQAN
+1040 YVTQIIQAN
-1049 ELYRYLPTSQ
+1049 ELYRYLPTHP
-1059 TTVVDL
+1059 TNVVDL
-1065 WRRMAHQYP
+1065 WRSMAHQYP
-1074 EATAFTFQG
+1074 EATAFTYQG
-1083 THYSYQ
+1083 IHYSYQ
-1089 TVETESDRIAQALF
+1089 TVETESEHIAQALVE
-1103 TQMGRATN
+1103 QLGATTN
-1111 RRIGLSIQE
+1111 KRIGLYIRE
-1120 KRWAPAAIWGILKA
+1120 KRWAPSAIWGILKA
-1134 GCCYVPIDPNLPTE
+1134 GGCYVPIDPNLPDE
-1148 RKNFMWQDCEISL
+1148 RKRFMLQDCGISL
-1161 CLADEA
+1161 CLA
-1167 KEEEGRSF
+1167 EETKMVEGISF
-1175 LSVEALAHN
+1175 LSIEALIHASS
-1184 ATSQA
+1184 SQL
-1189 LPVMPITLD
+1189 LPVEPISPE
-1198 QTAYMIYTSGTT
+1198 QIAYIIYTSGTT

-1234 LFGPESTVLQFA
+1234 CLDPKSTVLQFA

-1265 RLVLPTEEERKDPKQ
+1265 RLVLPTEEERKDPER
-1280 LFRLLERE
+1280 LFRLLGRE

-1321 APSTIAYWSKDYTL
+1321 AQSTIAYWSKDYTL

-1344 TVDTTCTILTPQSPA
+1344 TVDTTCTVMTPDCAA
-1359 NDIGSLIEGVSGYLL
+1359 NDIGCLIEGVSGYIL
-1374 DEQGHLVPEGAVGE
+1374 DEQGHLVPEGAIGE

-1406 TQAKFIPNPYQSAA
+1406 TQAKFIPNPYQSVA

-1435 LVYRQTNGHLFFLG
+1435 LVYRQANGHLFFLG

-1476 VQNALVRLIQQ
+1476 VQNALVRLYQQ

-1492 LAAYVLPQQGITVDC
+1492 LAAYILSQQGVTIDF

-1512 RLMAHL
+1512 AIMAHL
-1518 PTYMVPAY
+1518 PAYMIPTY
-1526 WAMIDRIPMTPNGKL
+1526 WALIDHIPMTSNGKV
-1541 NAAALPKPTHLPE
+1541 NSSVLPKPTNLPWDYKEE
-1554 DCKDED
+1554 DR
-1560 KPVTLQEEQLSYM
+1560 PVTLQEEQLAYR
-1573 VANLLGIDQ
+1573 VANLLGTDQ

-1590 DLGINSIQVM
+1590 DLGLNSIQVM
-1600 NLVYEAEEKGIPLS
+1600 NLVYEAEEKGINIS
-1614 VAEVYKNRTIHQLLS
+1614 VAEVYKNRTIHQILS
-1629 QRMENSL
+1629 QRMGDPL

-1652 VCGYPPFYALYRH
+1652 VSGYPPFYALYRH
-1665 FAELLSELFDIWIFE
+1665 FAELLCEHFDIWIFE

-1695 MMQHYM
+1695 MMQYYM
-1701 DDLRPFLRKQPLAA
+1701 DNLRPLLRKQPLAA
-1715 ITGLCFGGELA
+1715 VTGLCFGGELA

-1732 IAEEGFSPLPKV
+1732 IAEEGFTPLPKA
-1744 FVIDGYIDN
+1744 FVIDGFIENNDPV
-1753 QDAIQKELNELFH
+1753 QKSLTELFQ

-1774 GREKIRI
+1774 CREKQRI
-1781 TKELTETFRFKPYP
+1781 TRELTETFRFKPYP

-1813 KGTDPKIVQAIHQ
+1813 KGTDPQIVQAIYQ

-1834 WKEEQPDCFIH
+1834 WREEQPDCFIH

-1857 GPADKMAEIIK
+1857 GPADKMAEIIL
-1868 RVMKNSNQ
+1868 RVMKT

>member
-19 HPQIDELSQQS
+19 HPQIDELSQLS
-30 IPMCF
+30 IPMLF

-43 EAIALRQGNR
+43 EAIALRQGDR
-53 LITYKELDRLSDQ
+53 LITYKELDRLSDL
-66 VAHWIV
+66 VARWIV
-72 AHGLTGKAIGVS
+72 AQGLTGKTVGVS
-84 MPRSPEVVITL
+84 MPRCPEVVITL

-123 SQIAGWI
+123 ARIAGWI
-130 TAQPVADVL
+130 TAQPIPDVL
-139 DFIPNWVFREILAE
+139 DFIPNWVFQDILTEA
-153 SATLAEKTLPEIT
+153 AAYTDRTLPVIS

-187 IRHNQVVVMAWNTQ
+187 IRHNQVVVMAWNTK

-214 AFASLNFGA
+214 SFASLNFGA
-223 SIVEMFSA
+223 SIVEMFGA
-231 TLIGAQLVIAT
+231 TLIGAQLVIAA
-242 EQEKKDPEALVA
+242 EQDKQDPEALVA
-254 LLAQASVTY
+254 LLERAAVTY

-290 APQTEMISQWQS
+290 APQAEVINKWQQT
-302 SKRIVNAYGCTEDT
+302 KRIVNAYGCTEDT
-316 VHAICG
+316 VHAVCG

-345 DEQLR
+345 NEQLQ

-364 HQLTDGYINRPELN
+364 HQLTDGYFNRPELN
-378 KAKFIDNP
+378 QAKFIDNP

-408 RRGAD
+408 QRTAD
-413 GRLLFVGR
+413 GRLLFIGR
-421 NDFQIK
+421 SDFQIK

-441 LKQCTPIEQAIVM
+441 LKQCTQVKQAIVT

-459 GRKLLVAYVQC
+459 ERKLLVAYVQC
-470 ETPDTLD
+470 ETPETLD
-477 LEKVYAVLRAQLP
+477 IAEVYMVLRAQLP

-499 PLQRFPVNLSGKI
+499 PLKRFPVNLSGKI
-512 DRLQLPQPVWEE
+512 DRLQLPQPIWEE
-524 ETVSSSPWK
+524 ENVLSSSWEN
-533 SEREQQL
+533 EREQQL

-595 GQQVALIEEQQ
+595 GQQATLIEERQR
-606 GIAQQKW
+606 IAQQKL
-613 EIPKADRRKPLPL
+613 EIPRADRSLPIPL
-626 SPTQRSLWLQCAH
+626 SPTQRSLWLQCVQ

-652 MDLGTDLDVKRFEE
+652 MSLGADLDVKRFEK

-679 TSLSIDEKGE
+679 TSLIMDEKGE
-689 PELHIHPFQ
+689 PRLHIHPFQ

-720 YRPFQLYGE
+720 SHPFQLYGE
-729 VLCRAQLYQETDSGH
+729 IHCRIQLYQEIRSGH
-744 YYGLLLIHHL
+744 YYGLILIHHL
-754 LVDGWSCEQV
+754 WVDGWSCEQV
-764 LDKTLRRLY
+764 LDKTLRSLY
-773 EHPADATPGPAYQYA
+773 AQSTPAPEPAYQYA
-788 DYASWKQQQPVEEK
+788 DYACWKQQQPVKEE
-802 TTAFWTHYL
+802 TTDFWTNYL
-811 ADNQGLTLPTK
+811 APNQGLILPSK
-822 QGTSLRMTNYQ
+822 QGTSLHLTNYQ
-833 GATLRLPVPAT
+833 GATLRLPISDT
-844 FREAALQFC
+844 LRKSLQEVC
-853 RQEACT
+853 RHETCT
-859 SFTLLLATYM
+859 SFTLLLATYL
-869 LLLRKYSGQAEFTIG
+869 LLLRKYSGQAEFMVG

-890 GQKEFAEVM
+890 EQKEFAEVM

-911 ADYEQLTFS
+911 TDYEQLSFS
-920 DFVRQV
+920 NYLHQV
-926 EQDKQVLIQQALP
+926 EQDRQSLTQHVLP
-939 LYQIMQALHK
+939 LYQIMQTLPK
-949 EQQASPILQTT
+949 EQQANPILQTT
-960 FGVENQMLFHPFI
+960 FGVENRMLFHPFI
-973 QQKSTSFPL
+973 QQKTTSFPL
-982 SCTLLQGEERDELL
+982 SCTILKGEEGDEVL

-1001 DLFDSSMV
+1001 DLFDAEMIS
-1009 GRLGEA
+1009 RLGEA

-1020 TAACAHP
+1020 TAVCAHP
-1027 EQTLDQLQPYSTD
+1027 EQPLDQLHPYTAD
-1040 YVNQIIQAN
+1040 YVTQIIQAN
-1049 ELYRYLPTSQ
+1049 ELYRYLPTNP
-1059 TTVVDL
+1059 TNVVDL

-1074 EATAFTFQG
+1074 EATAFTYQG

-1089 TVETESDRIAQALF
+1089 TVETESEHIAQALIE
-1103 TQMGRATN
+1103 QLGAATN
-1111 RRIGLSIQE
+1111 KRIGLYIRE
-1120 KRWAPAAIWGILKA
+1120 KRWAPSAIWGILKA
-1134 GCCYVPIDPNLPTE
+1134 GGCYVPIDPNLPDE
-1148 RKNFMWQDCEISL
+1148 RKRFMLQDCGISL
-1161 CLADEA
+1161 CLA
-1167 KEEEGRSF
+1167 EETKMVEGISF
-1175 LSVEALAHN
+1175 LSIEALIHASS
-1184 ATSQA
+1184 SQL
-1189 LPVMPITLD
+1189 LPLEPISPE
-1198 QTAYMIYTSGTT
+1198 QIAYIIYTSGTT

-1234 LFGPESTVLQFA
+1234 CLDPKSTVLQFA

-1265 RLVLPTEEERKDPKQ
+1265 RLVLPTEEERKDPEQ
-1280 LFRLLERE
+1280 LFQLLERE

-1321 APSTIAYWSKDYTL
+1321 AQSTIAYWSKDYTL

-1344 TVDTTCTILTPQSPA
+1344 TVDTTCTVMTPDCAA
-1359 NDIGSLIEGVSGYLL
+1359 NDIGCLIEGVSGYIL
-1374 DEQGHLVPEGAVGE
+1374 DEQGHLVPEGAIGE

-1406 TQAKFIPNPYQSAA
+1406 TQAKFIPNPYQSVA

-1435 LVYRQTNGHLFFLG
+1435 LVYRQANGHLFFLG

-1463 LDEIAQQLQACPG
+1463 LDEIAKQLQACPG
-1476 VQNALVRLIQQ
+1476 VQNALVRLYQQ

-1492 LAAYVLPQQGITVDC
+1492 LAAYILSQQGVTIDF

-1512 RLMAHL
+1512 AIMAHL
-1518 PTYMVPAY
+1518 PAYMIPTY
-1526 WAMIDRIPMTPNGKL
+1526 WALIDHIPMTPNGKV
-1541 NAAALPKPTHLPE
+1541 NSSVLPKPTNLPWDYKEE
-1554 DCKDED
+1554 DR
-1560 KPVTLQEEQLSYM
+1560 PVTLQEEQLAYR
-1573 VANLLGIDQ
+1573 VANLLGTDQ

-1590 DLGINSIQVM
+1590 DLGLNSIQVM
-1600 NLVYEAEEKGIPLS
+1600 NLVYEAEEKGINIS
-1614 VAEVYKNRTIHQLLS
+1614 VAEVYKNRTIHQILS
-1629 QRMENSL
+1629 QRMGDPL

-1652 VCGYPPFYALYRH
+1652 VSGYPPFYALYRH
-1665 FAELLSELFDIWIFE
+1665 FAELLCEHFDIWIFE

-1695 MMQHYM
+1695 MMQYYM
-1701 DDLRPFLRKQPLAA
+1701 DNLRPLLRKQPLAA
-1715 ITGLCFGGELA
+1715 VTGLCFGGELA

-1732 IAEEGFSPLPKV
+1732 IAEEGFTPLPKA
-1744 FVIDGYIDN
+1744 FVIDGFIENNDPV
-1753 QDAIQKELNELFH
+1753 QKSLTELFQ

-1774 GREKIRI
+1774 CREKQRI
-1781 TKELTETFRFKPYP
+1781 TRELTETFRFKPYP

-1813 KGTDPKIVQAIHQ
+1813 KGTDPQIVQAIHQ

-1834 WKEEQPDCFIH
+1834 WREEQPDCFIH

-1857 GPADKMAEIIK
+1857 GPADKMAEIIL
-1868 RVMKNSNQ
+1868 RVMKT

>member
-1 MEKNRAYTEMDYA
+1 MEKNRTYTEIDYA

-19 HPQIDELSQQS
+19 HPQIDELSQLS
-30 IPMCF
+30 IPMIF

-43 EAIALRQGNR
+43 EAIALRQGDR
-53 LITYKELDRLSDQ
+53 LITYKELDRLSDL
-66 VAHWIV
+66 VARWIV
-72 AHGLTGKAIGVS
+72 AQGLTGKTVGVS
-84 MPRSPEVVITL
+84 MPRCPEVVITL
-95 YGLMKAGAIYVPLDE
+95 YGLMKAGAIYVPIDE
-110 GHPEERLRFMAKD
+110 GHPKERLRFMAKD
-123 SQIAGWI
+123 ARIAGWI
-130 TAQPVADVL
+130 TAQPIPDVL
-139 DFIPNWVFREILAE
+139 DFIPNWVFQDILTEA
-153 SATLAEKTLPEIT
+153 AAYTDRTLPMIS

-187 IRHNQVVVMAWNTQ
+187 IRHNQVVVMAWNTK

-223 SIVEMFSA
+223 SIVEMFGA

-242 EQEKKDPEALVA
+242 EQDKQDPEALVA
-254 LLAQASVTY
+254 LLERAAVTY

-290 APQTEMISQWQS
+290 APQAEVIYKWQQT
-302 SKRIVNAYGCTEDT
+302 KRIVNAYGCTEDT
-316 VHAICG
+316 VHAVCG
-322 VLTPNCSTKDVGYP
+322 VLTPDCSTNNVGYP

-345 DEQLR
+345 NEQLQ

-364 HQLTDGYINRPELN
+364 HQLTDGYFNRPELN
-378 KAKFIDNP
+378 QAKFIDNP

-408 RRGAD
+408 QRTAD
-413 GRLLFVGR
+413 GRLLFIGR
-421 NDFQIK
+421 SDFQIK

-441 LKQCTPIEQAIVM
+441 LKQCTQVKQAIVT

-459 GRKLLVAYVQC
+459 ERKLLVAYVQC
-470 ETPDTLD
+470 ETPETLD
-477 LEKVYAVLRAQLP
+477 IAEVYMVLRAQLP

-499 PLQRFPVNLSGKI
+499 PLKRFPVNLSGKI
-512 DRLQLPQPVWEE
+512 DRLQLPQPIWEE
-524 ETVSSSPWK
+524 ETVLSSSWK
-533 SEREQQL
+533 SKREQQL

-595 GQQVALIEEQQ
+595 GQQVALIEERQR
-606 GIAQQKW
+606 IAQQKL
-613 EIPKADRRKPLPL
+613 EIPRADRSLPIPL
-626 SPTQRSLWLQCAH
+626 SPTQRSLWLQCVQ

-652 MDLGTDLDVKRFEE
+652 MDLGADLDVKRFEK

-679 TSLSIDEKGE
+679 TSLIMDEKGE
-689 PELHIHPFQ
+689 PRLHIHPFQ

-720 YRPFQLYGE
+720 SHPFQLYGE
-729 VLCRAQLYQETDSGH
+729 IHCRIQLYQEIRSGH
-744 YYGLLLIHHL
+744 YYGLILIHHL
-754 LVDGWSCEQV
+754 WVDGWSCEQV
-764 LDKTLRRLY
+764 LDKTLRSLY
-773 EHPADATPGPAYQYA
+773 AQSATAPEPAYQYA
-788 DYASWKQQQPVEEK
+788 DYACWKQQQPVKEE
-802 TTAFWTHYL
+802 TTDFWTNYL
-811 ADNQGLTLPTK
+811 APNQGLILPSK
-822 QGTSLRMTNYQ
+822 QGTSLHLTNYQ
-833 GATLRLPVPAT
+833 GATLRLPISDTLRKSVQ
-844 FREAALQFC
+844 EVC
-853 RQEACT
+853 RQETCT
-859 SFTLLLATYM
+859 SFTLLLATYL
-869 LLLRKYSGQAEFTIG
+869 LLLRKYSGQAEFMVG

-890 GQKEFAEVM
+890 EQKEFAEVM

-911 ADYEQLTFS
+911 TDYEQLSFS
-920 DFVRQV
+920 NYLHQV
-926 EQDKQVLIQQALP
+926 EQDRQSLTQHVLP
-939 LYQIMQALHK
+939 LYQIMQTLPK
-949 EQQASPILQTT
+949 EQQANPILQTT
-960 FGVENQMLFHPFI
+960 FGVENRMLFHPFI
-973 QQKSTSFPL
+973 QQKTTSFPL
-982 SCTLLQGEERDELL
+982 SCTILKGEEGDEVL

-1001 DLFDSSMV
+1001 DLFDAEMIS
-1009 GRLGEA
+1009 RLGEA

-1020 TAACAHP
+1020 TAVCAHP
-1027 EQTLDQLQPYSTD
+1027 EQPLDQLHPYTAD
-1040 YVNQIIQAN
+1040 YVTQIIQAN
-1049 ELYRYLPTSQ
+1049 ELYRYLPTHP
-1059 TTVVDL
+1059 TNVVDL

-1089 TVETESDRIAQALF
+1089 TVETESEHIAQALVE
-1103 TQMGRATN
+1103 QLGAATN
-1111 RRIGLSIQE
+1111 KRIGLYIRE
-1120 KRWAPAAIWGILKA
+1120 KRWAPSAIWGILKA
-1134 GCCYVPIDPNLPTE
+1134 GGCYVPIDPNLPDE
-1148 RKNFMWQDCEISL
+1148 RKHFMLQDCGISL
-1161 CLADEA
+1161 CLA
-1167 KEEEGRSF
+1167 EETKMVEGISF
-1175 LSVEALAHN
+1175 LSIEALIHASS
-1184 ATSQA
+1184 SQL
-1189 LPVMPITLD
+1189 LPLEPISPE
-1198 QTAYMIYTSGTT
+1198 QIAYIIYTSGTT

-1234 LFGPESTVLQFA
+1234 CLDPKSAVLQFA

-1256 FFIPLTQGA
+1256 LFIPLTQGA
-1265 RLVLPTEEERKDPKQ
+1265 RLVLPTEEERKDPER
-1280 LFRLLERE
+1280 LFQLLERE
-1288 QVTCL
+1288 RVTCL

-1321 APSTIAYWSKDYTL
+1321 AQSTIAYWSKDYTL

-1344 TVDTTCTILTPQSPA
+1344 TVDTTCTVMTPDCAA
-1359 NDIGSLIEGVSGYLL
+1359 NDIGCLIEGVSGYIL
-1374 DEQGHLVPEGAVGE
+1374 DEQGHLVPEGAIGE

-1406 TQAKFIPNPYQSAA
+1406 TQAKFIPNPYQSVA
-1420 DKEKGINGTLYRSGD
+1420 DKKKGINGTLYRSGD
-1435 LVYRQTNGHLFFLG
+1435 LVYRQANGHLFFLG
-1449 RKDAQVKLRGFRIE
+1449 RRDAQVKLRGFRIE
-1463 LDEIAQQLQACPG
+1463 LDEIAKQLQACPG
-1476 VQNALVRLIQQ
+1476 VQNALVRLYQQ

-1492 LAAYVLPQQGITVDC
+1492 LAAYILSQQGVTIDF

-1512 RLMAHL
+1512 AIMAHL
-1518 PTYMVPAY
+1518 PAYMIPTY
-1526 WAMIDRIPMTPNGKL
+1526 WALIDHIPMTPNGKV
-1541 NAAALPKPTHLPE
+1541 NSSVLPKPTNLPWDYKEE
-1554 DCKDED
+1554 DR
-1560 KPVTLQEEQLSYM
+1560 PVTLQEEQLAYR
-1573 VANLLGIDQ
+1573 VANLLGTDQ

-1590 DLGINSIQVM
+1590 DLGLNSIQVM
-1600 NLVYEAEEKGIPLS
+1600 NLVYEAEEKGINIS
-1614 VAEVYKNRTIHQLLS
+1614 VAEVYKNRTIHQILS
-1629 QRMENSL
+1629 QRMGDPL

-1652 VCGYPPFYALYRH
+1652 VSGYPPFYALYRH
-1665 FAELLSELFDIWIFE
+1665 FAELLCEHFDIWIFE

-1695 MMQHYM
+1695 MMQYYM
-1701 DDLRPFLRKQPLAA
+1701 DNLRPLLRKQPLAA
-1715 ITGLCFGGELA
+1715 VTGLCFGGELA

-1732 IAEEGFSPLPKV
+1732 IAEEGFTPLPKA
-1744 FVIDGYIDN
+1744 FVIDGFIENNDPV
-1753 QDAIQKELNELFH
+1753 QKSLTELFQ

-1774 GREKIRI
+1774 CREKQRI
-1781 TKELTETFRFKPYP
+1781 TRELTETFRFKPYP

-1813 KGTDPKIVQAIHQ
+1813 KGTDPQIVQAIYQ

-1834 WKEEQPDCFIH
+1834 WREEQPDCLIH

-1857 GPADKMAEIIK
+1857 GPADKMAEIIL
-1868 RVMKNSNQ
+1868 RVMKT

>member
-1 MEKNRAYTEMDYA
+1 MEKNRTYTEIDYA

-19 HPQIDELSQQS
+19 HPQIDELSQLS

-43 EAIALRQGNR
+43 EAIALRQGDR
-53 LITYKELDRLSDQ
+53 LITYKELDRLSDL
-66 VAHWIV
+66 VARWIV
-72 AHGLTGKAIGVS
+72 AQGLTGKAIGVS
-84 MPRSPEVVITL
+84 IPRSPEVVITL
-95 YGLMKAGAIYVPLDE
+95 YGLMKAGAIYVPIDE
-110 GHPEERLRFMAKD
+110 GHPKERLRFMAKD
-123 SQIAGWI
+123 ARIAGWI
-130 TAQPVADVL
+130 TAQPIPDVL
-139 DFIPNWVFREILAE
+139 DFIPNWVFQDILTEA
-153 SATLAEKTLPEIT
+153 AAYTDRTLPVIS

-187 IRHNQVVVMAWNTQ
+187 IRHNQVVVMAWNTK

-242 EQEKKDPEALVA
+242 EQDKQDPEALVA
-254 LLAQASVTY
+254 LLERAAVTY
-263 MLVPPVYLAY
+263 MLIPPAYLAY

-290 APQTEMISQWQS
+290 APQAEVINKWQQT
-302 SKRIVNAYGCTEDT
+302 KRIVNAYGCTEDT
-316 VHAICG
+316 VHAVCG
-322 VLTPNCSTKDVGYP
+322 VLTPDCSTNNVGYP

-345 DEQLR
+345 NEQLQ

-364 HQLTDGYINRPELN
+364 HQLTDGYFNRPELN
-378 KAKFIDNP
+378 QAKFIDNP

-408 RRGAD
+408 QRTAD
-413 GRLLFVGR
+413 GRLLFIGR
-421 NDFQIK
+421 SDFQIK

-435 GEIESV
+435 GEIEVV
-441 LKQCTPIEQAIVM
+441 LKQCTQVKQAIVT

-459 GRKLLVAYVQC
+459 ERKLLVAYVQC
-470 ETPDTLD
+470 ETPETIN
-477 LEKVYAVLRAQLP
+477 LEKVYAILRAQLP

-512 DRLQLPQPVWEE
+512 DRLQLPQPIWEE
-524 ETVSSSPWK
+524 ENVLSSSWK

-595 GQQVALIEEQQ
+595 GQQVALIEERQR
-606 GIAQQKW
+606 IAQQKL
-613 EIPKADRRKPLPL
+613 EIPKADRSLPIPL
-626 SPTQRSLWLQCAH
+626 SPTQRSLWLQCVQ

-652 MDLGTDLDVKRFEE
+652 MDLGADLDVKRFEK

-679 TSLSIDEKGE
+679 TSLIMDEKGE
-689 PELHIHPFQ
+689 PRLHIHPFQ

-712 REAINAEA
+712 REAINAETSH
-720 YRPFQLYGE
+720 PFQLYGE
-729 VLCRAQLYQETDSGH
+729 IHCRIQLYQEIRSGH
-744 YYGLLLIHHL
+744 YYGLILIHHL
-754 LVDGWSCEQV
+754 WVDGWSCEQV
-764 LDKTLRRLY
+764 LDKTLRSLY
-773 EHPADATPGPAYQYA
+773 AQSATAPEIPYQYA
-788 DYASWKQQQPVEEK
+788 DYACWKQQQPVKEE
-802 TTAFWTHYL
+802 TTDFWTNYL
-811 ADNQGLTLPTK
+811 APNQGLILPSK
-822 QGTSLRMTNYQ
+822 QGTSLHLTNYQ
-833 GATLRLPVPAT
+833 GATLRLPISDTLRKSVQ
-844 FREAALQFC
+844 EVC
-853 RQEACT
+853 RQETCT
-859 SFTLLLATYM
+859 SFTLLLATYL
-869 LLLRKYSGQAEFTIG
+869 LLLRKYSGQAEFMVG

-890 GQKEFAEVM
+890 EQKEFTEVM

-911 ADYEQLTFS
+911 TDYEQLSFS
-920 DFVRQV
+920 NYLHQV
-926 EQDKQVLIQQALP
+926 EQDRQSLTQHVLP
-939 LYQIMQALHK
+939 LYQIMQTLPK
-949 EQQASPILQTT
+949 EQQANPILQTT
-960 FGVENQMLFHPFI
+960 FGVENRMLFHPFI
-973 QQKSTSFPL
+973 QQKTTSFPL
-982 SCTLLQGEERDELL
+982 SCTILKGEEGDEVL

-1001 DLFDSSMV
+1001 DLFDAEMIS
-1009 GRLGEA
+1009 RLGEA

-1020 TAACAHP
+1020 TAVCTHP
-1027 EQTLDQLQPYSTD
+1027 EQPLDQLHPYTAD
-1040 YVNQIIQAN
+1040 YVTQIIQAN
-1049 ELYRYLPTSQ
+1049 ELYRYLPTHPIN
-1059 TTVVDL
+1059 VVDL

-1074 EATAFTFQG
+1074 EATAFTYQG
-1083 THYSYQ
+1083 IHYSYQ
-1089 TVETESDRIAQALF
+1089 TVETESEHIAQALIE
-1103 TQMGRATN
+1103 QLRAATN
-1111 RRIGLSIQE
+1111 KRIGLYIRE
-1120 KRWAPAAIWGILKA
+1120 KRWDPSAIWGILKA
-1134 GCCYVPIDPNLPTE
+1134 GGCYVPIDPNLPDE
-1148 RKNFMWQDCEISL
+1148 RKRFMLQDCGISL
-1161 CLADEA
+1161 CLA
-1167 KEEEGRSF
+1167 EETKMVEGISF
-1175 LSVEALAHN
+1175 LSIEALIHASS
-1184 ATSQA
+1184 SQL
-1189 LPVMPITLD
+1189 LPLEPISPE
-1198 QTAYMIYTSGTT
+1198 QIAYIIYTSGTT

-1234 LFGPESTVLQFA
+1234 CLDPKSTVLQFA

-1265 RLVLPTEEERKDPKQ
+1265 RLVLPTEEERKDPER
-1280 LFRLLERE
+1280 LFQLLERE

-1321 APSTIAYWSKDYTL
+1321 AQSTIAYWSKDYTL

-1344 TVDTTCTILTPQSPA
+1344 TVDTTCTVMTPDCAA
-1359 NDIGSLIEGVSGYLL
+1359 NDIGCLIEGVSGYIL
-1374 DEQGHLVPEGAVGE
+1374 DEQGHLVPEGAIGE

-1406 TQAKFIPNPYQSAA
+1406 TQAKFIPNPYQSVA
-1420 DKEKGINGTLYRSGD
+1420 DKEKVINGTLYRSGD
-1435 LVYRQTNGHLFFLG
+1435 LVYRQANGHLFFLG

-1463 LDEIAQQLQACPG
+1463 LDEIAKQLQACPG
-1476 VQNALVRLIQQ
+1476 VQNALVRLYQQ

-1492 LAAYVLPQQGITVDC
+1492 LAAYILSQQGVTIDF

-1512 RLMAHL
+1512 AIMAHL
-1518 PTYMVPAY
+1518 PAYMIPTY
-1526 WAMIDRIPMTPNGKL
+1526 WALIDHIPMTPNGKV
-1541 NAAALPKPTHLPE
+1541 NSSVLPKPTNLPWDYKEE
-1554 DCKDED
+1554 DR
-1560 KPVTLQEEQLSYM
+1560 PVTLQEEQLAYR
-1573 VANLLGIDQ
+1573 VANLLGTDQ

-1590 DLGINSIQVM
+1590 DLGLNSIQVM
-1600 NLVYEAEEKGIPLS
+1600 NLVYEAEEKGINIS
-1614 VAEVYKNRTIHQLLS
+1614 VAEVYKNRTIHQILS
-1629 QRMENSL
+1629 QRMGDPL

-1652 VCGYPPFYALYRH
+1652 VSGYPPFYALYRH
-1665 FAELLSELFDIWIFE
+1665 FAELLCEHFDIWIFE

-1695 MMQHYM
+1695 MMQYYM
-1701 DDLRPFLRKQPLAA
+1701 DNLRPLLRKQPLAA
-1715 ITGLCFGGELA
+1715 VTGLCFGGELA

-1732 IAEEGFSPLPKV
+1732 IAEEGFTPLPKA
-1744 FVIDGYIDN
+1744 FVIDGFIENNDPV
-1753 QDAIQKELNELFH
+1753 QKSLTELFQ

-1774 GREKIRI
+1774 CREKQRI
-1781 TKELTETFRFKPYP
+1781 TRELTETFRFKPYP

-1813 KGTDPKIVQAIHQ
+1813 KGTDPQIVQAIYQ

-1834 WKEEQPDCFIH
+1834 WREEQPDCFIH

-1857 GPADKMAEIIK
+1857 GPADKMAEIIL
-1868 RVMKNSNQ
+1868 RVMKT

>member
-1 MEKNRAYTEMDYA
+1 MEKNRTYTEIDYA

-19 HPQIDELSQQS
+19 HPQIDELSQLS
-30 IPMCF
+30 IPMIF

-43 EAIALRQGNR
+43 EAIALRQGDR
-53 LITYKELDRLSDQ
+53 LITYKELDRLSDL
-66 VAHWIV
+66 VARWIV
-72 AHGLTGKAIGVS
+72 AQGLTGKTVGVS
-84 MPRSPEVVITL
+84 MPRCPEVVITL
-95 YGLMKAGAIYVPLDE
+95 YGLMKAGAIYVPIDE
-110 GHPEERLRFMAKD
+110 GHPKERLRFMAKD
-123 SQIAGWI
+123 ARIAGWI
-130 TAQPVADVL
+130 TAQPIPDVL
-139 DFIPNWVFREILAE
+139 DFIPNWVFQDILTEA
-153 SATLAEKTLPEIT
+153 AAYTDRTLPVIS

-187 IRHNQVVVMAWNTQ
+187 IRHNQVVVMAWNT
-201 ENAFQLHEEDRFL
+201 EVNAFQLHEEDRFL
-214 AFASLNFGA
+214 SFASLNFGA
-223 SIVEMFSA
+223 SIVEMFGA

-242 EQEKKDPEALVA
+242 EQDKQDPEALVA
-254 LLAQASVTY
+254 LLERAAVTY
-263 MLVPPVYLAY
+263 MLIPPAYLAY

-290 APQTEMISQWQS
+290 APQAEVINKWQQT
-302 SKRIVNAYGCTEDT
+302 KRIVNAYGCTEDT
-316 VHAICG
+316 VHAVCG
-322 VLTPNCSTKDVGYP
+322 VLTPDCSTNNVGYP

-345 DEQLR
+345 NEQLQ

-364 HQLTDGYINRPELN
+364 HQLTDGYFNRQELN
-378 KAKFIDNP
+378 QAKFIDNP

-408 RRGAD
+408 QRTAD
-413 GRLLFVGR
+413 GRLLFIGR
-421 NDFQIK
+421 SDFQIK

-441 LKQCTPIEQAIVM
+441 LKQCTQVKQAIVT

-459 GRKLLVAYVQC
+459 ERKLLVAYVQC
-470 ETPDTLD
+470 ETPETLD
-477 LEKVYAVLRAQLP
+477 IAEVYMVLRAQLP

-499 PLQRFPVNLSGKI
+499 PLKRFPVNLSGKI
-512 DRLQLPQPVWEE
+512 DRLQLPQPIWEE
-524 ETVSSSPWK
+524 ENVLSSSWK

-595 GQQVALIEEQQ
+595 GQQVTLIEERQR
-606 GIAQQKW
+606 IAQQKL
-613 EIPKADRRKPLPL
+613 EIPKADRSLPIPL
-626 SPTQRSLWLQCAH
+626 SPTQRSLWLQCVQ

-652 MDLGTDLDVKRFEE
+652 MSLGADLDVKRFEK

-679 TSLSIDEKGE
+679 TSLIMDEKGE
-689 PELHIHPFQ
+689 PRLHIHPFQ

-720 YRPFQLYGE
+720 SHPFQLYGE
-729 VLCRAQLYQETDSGH
+729 IHCRIQLYQEIRSGH
-744 YYGLLLIHHL
+744 YYGLILIHHL
-754 LVDGWSCEQV
+754 WVDGWSCEQV
-764 LDKTLRRLY
+764 LDKTLRSLY
-773 EHPADATPGPAYQYA
+773 AQSATAPEPAYQYA
-788 DYASWKQQQPVEEK
+788 DYACWKQQQPVKEE
-802 TTAFWTHYL
+802 TTDFWTNYL
-811 ADNQGLTLPTK
+811 APNQGLILPSK
-822 QGTSLRMTNYQ
+822 QGTSLHLTNYQ
-833 GATLRLPVPAT
+833 GATLRLPISDTLRKSVQ
-844 FREAALQFC
+844 EVC
-853 RQEACT
+853 RQETCT
-859 SFTLLLATYM
+859 SFTLLLATYL

-911 ADYEQLTFS
+911 TDYEQLSFS
-920 DFVRQV
+920 NYLHQV
-926 EQDKQVLIQQALP
+926 EQDRQSLTQHVLP
-939 LYQIMQALHK
+939 LYQIMQTLPK
-949 EQQASPILQTT
+949 EQQANPILQTT
-960 FGVENQMLFHPFI
+960 FGVENRMLFHPFI
-973 QQKSTSFPL
+973 QQKTTSFPL
-982 SCTLLQGEERDELL
+982 SCTILKGEEGDEVL

-1001 DLFDSSMV
+1001 DLFDAEMI

-1020 TAACAHP
+1020 TAVCAHP
-1027 EQTLDQLQPYSTD
+1027 EQPLDQLHPYTAD
-1040 YVNQIIQAN
+1040 YVTQIIQAN
-1049 ELYRYLPTSQ
+1049 ELYRYLPTHP
-1059 TTVVDL
+1059 TNVVDL
-1065 WRRMAHQYP
+1065 WRSMAHQYP
-1074 EATAFTFQG
+1074 EATAFTYQG
-1083 THYSYQ
+1083 IHYSYQ
-1089 TVETESDRIAQALF
+1089 TVETESEHIAQALVE
-1103 TQMGRATN
+1103 QLGAATN
-1111 RRIGLSIQE
+1111 KRIGLYIRE
-1120 KRWAPAAIWGILKA
+1120 KRWAPSAIWGILKA
-1134 GCCYVPIDPNLPTE
+1134 GGCYVPIDPNLPDE
-1148 RKNFMWQDCEISL
+1148 RKRFMLQDCGISL
-1161 CLADEA
+1161 CLA
-1167 KEEEGRSF
+1167 EETKMVEGISF
-1175 LSVEALAHN
+1175 LSIEALIHASS
-1184 ATSQA
+1184 SQL
-1189 LPVMPITLD
+1189 LPVEPISPE
-1198 QTAYMIYTSGTT
+1198 QIAYIIYTSGTT

-1234 LFGPESTVLQFA
+1234 CLDPKSTVLQFA

-1265 RLVLPTEEERKDPKQ
+1265 RLVLPTEEERKDPER
-1280 LFRLLERE
+1280 LFQLLERE
-1288 QVTCL
+1288 RVTCL

-1321 APSTIAYWSKDYTL
+1321 AQSTIAYWSKDYTL

-1344 TVDTTCTILTPQSPA
+1344 TVDTTCTVMTPDCAA
-1359 NDIGSLIEGVSGYLL
+1359 NDIGCLIEGVSGYILN
-1374 DEQGHLVPEGAVGE
+1374 EQGHLVPEGAIGE

-1406 TQAKFIPNPYQSAA
+1406 TQAKFIPNPYQSVA
-1420 DKEKGINGTLYRSGD
+1420 DKEKGINATLYRSGD
-1435 LVYRQTNGHLFFLG
+1435 LVYRQANGHLFFLG

-1476 VQNALVRLIQQ
+1476 VQNALVRLYQQ

-1492 LAAYVLPQQGITVDC
+1492 LAAYILSQQGVTIDF

-1512 RLMAHL
+1512 AIMAHL
-1518 PTYMVPAY
+1518 PAYMIPTY
-1526 WAMIDRIPMTPNGKL
+1526 WALIDHIPMTPNGKV
-1541 NAAALPKPTHLPE
+1541 NSSVLPKPTNLPWDYKEE
-1554 DCKDED
+1554 DR
-1560 KPVTLQEEQLSYM
+1560 PVTLQEEQLAYR
-1573 VANLLGIDQ
+1573 VANLLGTDQ

-1590 DLGINSIQVM
+1590 DLGLNSIQVM
-1600 NLVYEAEEKGIPLS
+1600 NLVYEAEEKGINIS
-1614 VAEVYKNRTIHQLLS
+1614 VAEVYKNRTIHQILS
-1629 QRMENSL
+1629 QRMGDPL

-1652 VCGYPPFYALYRH
+1652 VSGYPPFYALYRH
-1665 FAELLSELFDIWIFE
+1665 FAELLCEHFDIWIFE

-1695 MMQHYM
+1695 MMQYYM
-1701 DDLRPFLRKQPLAA
+1701 DNLRPLLRKQPLAA
-1715 ITGLCFGGELA
+1715 VTGLCFGGELA

-1732 IAEEGFSPLPKV
+1732 IAEEGFTPLPKA
-1744 FVIDGYIDN
+1744 FVIDGFIENNDPV
-1753 QDAIQKELNELFH
+1753 QKSLTELFQ

-1774 GREKIRI
+1774 CREKQRI
-1781 TKELTETFRFKPYP
+1781 TRELTETFRFKPYP

-1813 KGTDPKIVQAIHQ
+1813 KGTDPQIVQAIYQ

-1834 WKEEQPDCFIH
+1834 WREEQPDCFIH

-1857 GPADKMAEIIK
+1857 GPADKMAEIIL
-1868 RVMKNSNQ
+1868 RVMKT

>member
-30 IPMCF
+30 IPMLF

-43 EAIALRQGNR
+43 EAIALRQGDR

-66 VAHWIV
+66 VARWIV
-72 AHGLTGKAIGVS
+72 AQGLTGKTVGVS
-84 MPRSPEVVITL
+84 MPRCPEVVITL
-95 YGLMKAGAIYVPLDE
+95 YGLMKAGAIYVPIDE
-110 GHPEERLRFMAKD
+110 GHPKERLRFMAKD
-123 SQIAGWI
+123 ARIAGWI
-130 TAQPVADVL
+130 TAQPIPDVL
-139 DFIPNWVFREILAE
+139 DFIPNWVFQDILTEA
-153 SATLAEKTLPEIT
+153 AAYADRPLPEIS

-187 IRHNQVVVMAWNTQ
+187 IRHNQVVVMAWNT
-201 ENAFQLHEEDRFL
+201 EVNAFQLHEEDRL
-214 AFASLNFGA
+214 LSFASLNFGA
-223 SIVEMFSA
+223 SIVEMFGA
-231 TLIGAQLVIAT
+231 TLIGAQLVIAA
-242 EQEKKDPEALVA
+242 EQDKQDPEALVA
-254 LLAQASVTY
+254 LLERAAVTY
-263 MLVPPVYLAY
+263 MLIPPAYLAY

-290 APQTEMISQWQS
+290 APQAEVINKWQQT
-302 SKRIVNAYGCTEDT
+302 KRIVNAYGCTEDT
-316 VHAICG
+316 VHAVCG
-322 VLTPNCSTKDVGYP
+322 VLTPDCSTNNVGYP

-345 DEQLR
+345 NEQLQ

-364 HQLTDGYINRPELN
+364 HQLTDGYFNRPELN
-378 KAKFIDNP
+378 QAKFIDNP

-408 RRGAD
+408 QRTAD
-413 GRLLFVGR
+413 GRLLFIGR
-421 NDFQIK
+421 SDFQIK

-435 GEIESV
+435 GEIEAV
-441 LKQCTPIEQAIVM
+441 LKQCTQVKQAIVT

-459 GRKLLVAYVQC
+459 ERKLLVAYVQC
-470 ETPDTLD
+470 ETPETLD
-477 LEKVYAVLRAQLP
+477 IAEVYMVLRAQLP

-499 PLQRFPVNLSGKI
+499 PLKRFPVNLSGKI
-512 DRLQLPQPVWEE
+512 DRLQLPQPIWEE
-524 ETVSSSPWK
+524 ENVLSSSWK

-570 QLTLQLNERFHLSL
+570 QLALQLNERFHLSL

-595 GQQVALIEEQQ
+595 GQQVALIEERQR
-606 GIAQQKW
+606 IAQQKL
-613 EIPKADRRKPLPL
+613 EIPRADRSLPIPL
-626 SPTQRSLWLQCAH
+626 SPTQRSLWLQCVQ

-652 MDLGTDLDVKRFEE
+652 MSLGADLDVKRFEK

-679 TSLSIDEKGE
+679 TSLIMDEKGE
-689 PELHIHPFQ
+689 PRLHIHPFQ

-720 YRPFQLYGE
+720 SHPFQLYGE
-729 VLCRAQLYQETDSGH
+729 IHCRIQLYQEIRSGH
-744 YYGLLLIHHL
+744 YYGLILIHHL
-754 LVDGWSCEQV
+754 WVDGWSCEQV
-764 LDKTLRRLY
+764 LDKTLRSLY
-773 EHPADATPGPAYQYA
+773 AQSATAPEPAYQYA
-788 DYASWKQQQPVEEK
+788 DYACWKQQQPVKEE
-802 TTAFWTHYL
+802 TTDFWTNYL
-811 ADNQGLTLPTK
+811 APNQGLILPSK
-822 QGTSLRMTNYQ
+822 QGTSLHLTNYQ
-833 GATLRLPVPAT
+833 GATLRLPISDTLRKSVQ
-844 FREAALQFC
+844 EVC
-853 RQEACT
+853 RQETCT
-859 SFTLLLATYM
+859 SFTLLLATYL
-869 LLLRKYSGQAEFTIG
+869 LLLRKYSGQAEFMVG

-890 GQKEFAEVM
+890 EQKEFAEVM

-911 ADYEQLTFS
+911 TDYEQLSFS
-920 DFVRQV
+920 NYLHQV
-926 EQDKQVLIQQALP
+926 EQDRQSLTQHVLP
-939 LYQIMQALHK
+939 LYQIMQTLPK
-949 EQQASPILQTT
+949 EQQANPILQTT
-960 FGVENQMLFHPFI
+960 FGVENRMLFHPFI
-973 QQKSTSFPL
+973 QQKTTSFPL
-982 SCTLLQGEERDELL
+982 SCTILKGEEGDEVL

-1001 DLFDSSMV
+1001 DLFDAEMIS
-1009 GRLGEA
+1009 RLGEA

-1020 TAACAHP
+1020 TAVCAHP
-1027 EQTLDQLQPYSTD
+1027 EQPLDQLHPYTAD
-1040 YVNQIIQAN
+1040 YVTQIIQAN
-1049 ELYRYLPTSQ
+1049 ELYRYLPTHP
-1059 TTVVDL
+1059 TNVVDL
-1065 WRRMAHQYP
+1065 WRSMAHQYP
-1074 EATAFTFQG
+1074 EATAFTYQG
-1083 THYSYQ
+1083 IHYSYQ
-1089 TVETESDRIAQALF
+1089 TVETESEHIAQALIE
-1103 TQMGRATN
+1103 QLGAATN
-1111 RRIGLSIQE
+1111 KRIGLYIRE
-1120 KRWAPAAIWGILKA
+1120 KRWAPSAIWGILKA
-1134 GCCYVPIDPNLPTE
+1134 GGCYVPIDPNLPDE
-1148 RKNFMWQDCEISL
+1148 RKRFMLQDCGISL
-1161 CLADEA
+1161 CLA
-1167 KEEEGRSF
+1167 EETKMVEGISF
-1175 LSVEALAHN
+1175 LSIEALIHASS
-1184 ATSQA
+1184 SQL
-1189 LPVMPITLD
+1189 LPLEPISPE
-1198 QTAYMIYTSGTT
+1198 QIAYIIYTSGTT

-1234 LFGPESTVLQFA
+1234 CLDPKSAVLQFA

-1265 RLVLPTEEERKDPKQ
+1265 RLVLPTEEERKDPEQ
-1280 LFRLLERE
+1280 LFQLLERE

-1316 GGEAT
+1316 GGETT
-1321 APSTIAYWSKDYTL
+1321 AQSTIAYWSKDYTL

-1344 TVDTTCTILTPQSPA
+1344 TVDTTCTVMTPDCAA
-1359 NDIGSLIEGVSGYLL
+1359 NDIGCLIEGVSGYIL
-1374 DEQGHLVPEGAVGE
+1374 DEQGHLVPEGAIGE

-1406 TQAKFIPNPYQSAA
+1406 TQAKFIPNPYQSVA
-1420 DKEKGINGTLYRSGD
+1420 DKEKGINATLYRSGD
-1435 LVYRQTNGHLFFLG
+1435 LVYRQANGHLFFLG

-1463 LDEIAQQLQACPG
+1463 LDEIAKQLQACPG
-1476 VQNALVRLIQQ
+1476 VQNALVRLYQQ

-1492 LAAYVLPQQGITVDC
+1492 LAAYILSQQGVTIDF

-1512 RLMAHL
+1512 AIMAHL
-1518 PTYMVPAY
+1518 PAYMIPTY
-1526 WAMIDRIPMTPNGKL
+1526 WALIDHIPMTPNGKV
-1541 NAAALPKPTHLPE
+1541 NSSVLPKPTNLPWDYKEE
-1554 DCKDED
+1554 DR
-1560 KPVTLQEEQLSYM
+1560 PVTLQEEQLAYR
-1573 VANLLGIDQ
+1573 VANLLGTDQ

-1590 DLGINSIQVM
+1590 DLGLNSIQVM
-1600 NLVYEAEEKGIPLS
+1600 NLVYEAEEKGINIS
-1614 VAEVYKNRTIHQLLS
+1614 VAEVYKNRTIHQILS
-1629 QRMENSL
+1629 QRMGDPL

-1652 VCGYPPFYALYRH
+1652 VSGYPPFYALYRH
-1665 FAELLSELFDIWIFE
+1665 FAELLCEHFDIWIFE

-1695 MMQHYM
+1695 MMQYYM
-1701 DDLRPFLRKQPLAA
+1701 DNLRPLLRKQPLAA
-1715 ITGLCFGGELA
+1715 VTGLCFGGELA

-1732 IAEEGFSPLPKV
+1732 IAEEGFTPLPKA
-1744 FVIDGYIDN
+1744 FVIDGFIENNDPV
-1753 QDAIQKELNELFH
+1753 QKSLTELFQ

-1774 GREKIRI
+1774 CREKQRI
-1781 TKELTETFRFKPYP
+1781 TRELTETFRFKPYP

-1813 KGTDPKIVQAIHQ
+1813 KGTDPQIVQAIYQ

-1834 WKEEQPDCFIH
+1834 WREEQPDCFIH

-1857 GPADKMAEIIK
+1857 GPADKMAEIIL
-1868 RVMKNSNQ
+1868 RVMKT

>member
-1 MEKNRAYTEMDYA
+1 MEKNRTYTEIDYA

-19 HPQIDELSQQS
+19 HPQIDELSQLS
-30 IPMCF
+30 IPMIF

-43 EAIALRQGNR
+43 EAIALRQGDR
-53 LITYKELDRLSDQ
+53 LITYKELDRLSDL
-66 VAHWIV
+66 VARWIV
-72 AHGLTGKAIGVS
+72 AQGLTGKTVGVS
-84 MPRSPEVVITL
+84 MPRCPEVVITL

-187 IRHNQVVVMAWNTQ
+187 IRHNQVVVMAWNT
-201 ENAFQLHEEDRFL
+201 EVNAFQLHEEDRFL
-214 AFASLNFGA
+214 SFASLNFGA
-223 SIVEMFSA
+223 SIVEMFGA

-242 EQEKKDPEALVA
+242 EQDKQDPEALVA
-254 LLAQASVTY
+254 LLERAAVTY
-263 MLVPPVYLAY
+263 MLIPPAYLAY

-290 APQTEMISQWQS
+290 APQAEVINKWQQT
-302 SKRIVNAYGCTEDT
+302 KRIVNAYGCTEDT
-316 VHAICG
+316 VHAVCG
-322 VLTPNCSTKDVGYP
+322 VLTPDCSTNNVGYP

-345 DEQLR
+345 NEQLQ

-378 KAKFIDNP
+378 KVKFIDNP

-408 RRGAD
+408 RRTAD
-413 GRLLFVGR
+413 GRLLFVGS

-441 LKQCTPIEQAIVM
+441 LKQCTQVKQAIVT

-459 GRKLLVAYVQC
+459 ERKLLVAYVQC
-470 ETPDTLD
+470 ETPETLD
-477 LEKVYAVLRAQLP
+477 IAEVYMVLRAQLP

-499 PLQRFPVNLSGKI
+499 PLKRFPVNLSGKI
-512 DRLQLPQPVWEE
+512 DRLQLPQPIWEE
-524 ETVSSSPWK
+524 ENVLSSSWK
-533 SEREQQL
+533 SEQEQQL

-595 GQQVALIEEQQ
+595 GQQVTLIEERQR
-606 GIAQQKW
+606 IAQQKL
-613 EIPKADRRKPLPL
+613 EIPKADRSLPIPL
-626 SPTQRSLWLQCAH
+626 SPTQRSLWLQCVQ

-652 MDLGTDLDVKRFEE
+652 MSLGADLDVKRFEK

-679 TSLSIDEKGE
+679 TSLIMDEKGE
-689 PELHIHPFQ
+689 PRLHIHPFQ
-698 PQTLSLTRLPEEAL
+698 PQTLSLTKLPEEAL

-720 YRPFQLYGE
+720 SHPFQLYGE
-729 VLCRAQLYQETDSGH
+729 IHCRIQLYQEIRSGH
-744 YYGLLLIHHL
+744 YYGLILIHHL
-754 LVDGWSCEQV
+754 WVDGWSCEQV
-764 LDKTLRRLY
+764 LDKTLRSLY
-773 EHPADATPGPAYQYA
+773 AQSAIAPEPAYQYA
-788 DYASWKQQQPVEEK
+788 DYACWKQQQPVKEE
-802 TTAFWTHYL
+802 TTDFWTNYL
-811 ADNQGLTLPTK
+811 APNQGLILPSK
-822 QGTSLRMTNYQ
+822 QGTSLHLTNYQ
-833 GATLRLPVPAT
+833 GATLRLPISDTLRKSVQ
-844 FREAALQFC
+844 EVC
-853 RQEACT
+853 RQETCT
-859 SFTLLLATYM
+859 SFTLLLATYL
-869 LLLRKYSGQAEFTIG
+869 LLLRKYSGQAEFMVG

-890 GQKEFAEVM
+890 EQKEFAEVM

-911 ADYEQLTFS
+911 TDYEQLSFS
-920 DFVRQV
+920 NYLHQV
-926 EQDKQVLIQQALP
+926 EQDRQSLTQHVLP
-939 LYQIMQALHK
+939 LYQIMQTLPK
-949 EQQASPILQTT
+949 EQQANPILQTT
-960 FGVENQMLFHPFI
+960 FGVENRMLFHPFI
-973 QQKSTSFPL
+973 QQKTTSFPL
-982 SCTLLQGEERDELL
+982 SCTILKGEEGDEVL

-1001 DLFDSSMV
+1001 DLFDAEMIS
-1009 GRLGEA
+1009 RLGEV

-1020 TAACAHP
+1020 TAVCVHL
-1027 EQTLDQLQPYSTD
+1027 EQPLDQLHPYTAD
-1040 YVNQIIQAN
+1040 YVTQIIQAN
-1049 ELYRYLPTSQ
+1049 ELYRYLPTHP
-1059 TTVVDL
+1059 TNVVDL
-1065 WRRMAHQYP
+1065 WRSMAHQYP
-1074 EATAFTFQG
+1074 EATAFTYQG
-1083 THYSYQ
+1083 IHYSYQ
-1089 TVETESDRIAQALF
+1089 TVETESEHIAQALVE
-1103 TQMGRATN
+1103 QLGAATN
-1111 RRIGLSIQE
+1111 KRIGLYIRE
-1120 KRWAPAAIWGILKA
+1120 KRWAPSAIWGILKA
-1134 GCCYVPIDPNLPTE
+1134 GGCYVPIDPNLPDE
-1148 RKNFMWQDCEISL
+1148 RKRFMLQDCGISL
-1161 CLADEA
+1161 CLA
-1167 KEEEGRSF
+1167 EETKMVEGISF
-1175 LSVEALAHN
+1175 LSIEALIHASS
-1184 ATSQA
+1184 SQL
-1189 LPVMPITLD
+1189 LPVEPISPE
-1198 QTAYMIYTSGTT
+1198 QIAYIIYTSGTT

-1234 LFGPESTVLQFA
+1234 CLDPKSAVLQFA

-1265 RLVLPTEEERKDPKQ
+1265 RLVLPTEEERKDPER
-1280 LFRLLERE
+1280 LFQLLERE

-1321 APSTIAYWSKDYTL
+1321 AQSTIAYWSKDYTL

-1344 TVDTTCTILTPQSPA
+1344 TVDTTCTVMTPDCAA
-1359 NDIGSLIEGVSGYLL
+1359 NDIGCLIEGVSGYIL
-1374 DEQGHLVPEGAVGE
+1374 DEQGHLVPEGAIGE

-1406 TQAKFIPNPYQSAA
+1406 TQAKFIPNPYQSVA
-1420 DKEKGINGTLYRSGD
+1420 DKKKGINGTLYRSGD
-1435 LVYRQTNGHLFFLG
+1435 LVYRQANGHLFFLG

-1463 LDEIAQQLQACPG
+1463 LDEIAKQLQACPG
-1476 VQNALVRLIQQ
+1476 VQNALVRLYQQ

-1492 LAAYVLPQQGITVDC
+1492 LAAYILSQQGVTIDF

-1512 RLMAHL
+1512 AIMAHL
-1518 PTYMVPAY
+1518 PAYMIPTY
-1526 WAMIDRIPMTPNGKL
+1526 WALIDHIPMTPNGKV
-1541 NAAALPKPTHLPE
+1541 NSSVLPKPTNLPWDYKEE
-1554 DCKDED
+1554 DR
-1560 KPVTLQEEQLSYM
+1560 PVTLQEEQLAYR
-1573 VANLLGIDQ
+1573 VANLLGTDQ

-1590 DLGINSIQVM
+1590 DLGLNSIQVM
-1600 NLVYEAEEKGIPLS
+1600 NLVYEAEEKGINIS
-1614 VAEVYKNRTIHQLLS
+1614 VAEVYKNRTIHQILS
-1629 QRMENSL
+1629 QRMGDPL

-1652 VCGYPPFYALYRH
+1652 VSGYPPFYALYRH
-1665 FAELLSELFDIWIFE
+1665 FAELLSEHFDIWVFE

-1695 MMQHYM
+1695 MMQYYM
-1701 DDLRPFLRKQPLAA
+1701 DNLRPLLRKQPLAA
-1715 ITGLCFGGELA
+1715 VTGLCFGGELA

-1732 IAEEGFSPLPKV
+1732 IAEEGFTPLPKA
-1744 FVIDGYIDN
+1744 FVIDGFIENNDPV
-1753 QDAIQKELNELFH
+1753 QKSLTELFQ

-1774 GREKIRI
+1774 CREKQRI
-1781 TKELTETFRFKPYP
+1781 TRELTETFRFKPYP

-1813 KGTDPKIVQAIHQ
+1813 KGTDPQIVQAIHQ

-1834 WKEEQPDCFIH
+1834 WREEQPDCFIH

-1857 GPADKMAEIIK
+1857 GPADKMAEIIL
-1868 RVMKNSNQ
+1868 RVMKT

>member
-1 MEKNRAYTEMDYA
+1 MEKNRTYTEIDYA

-19 HPQIDELSQQS
+19 HPQIDELSQLS
-30 IPMCF
+30 IPMIF

-43 EAIALRQGNR
+43 EAIALRQGDR
-53 LITYKELDRLSDQ
+53 LITYKELDRLSDL
-66 VAHWIV
+66 VARWIV
-72 AHGLTGKAIGVS
+72 AQGLTGKTVGVS
-84 MPRSPEVVITL
+84 MPRCPEVVITL
-95 YGLMKAGAIYVPLDE
+95 YGLMKAGAIYVPIDE
-110 GHPEERLRFMAKD
+110 GHPKERLRFMAKD
-123 SQIAGWI
+123 ARIAGWI
-130 TAQPVADVL
+130 TAQPIPDVL
-139 DFIPNWVFREILAE
+139 DFIPNWVFQDILTEA
-153 SATLAEKTLPEIT
+153 AAYTDRTLPVIS

-187 IRHNQVVVMAWNTQ
+187 IRHNQVVVMAWNT
-201 ENAFQLHEEDRFL
+201 EVNAFQLHEEDRFL
-214 AFASLNFGA
+214 SFASLNFGA
-223 SIVEMFSA
+223 SIVEMFGA

-242 EQEKKDPEALVA
+242 EQDKQDPEALVA
-254 LLAQASVTY
+254 LLERAAVTY

-290 APQTEMISQWQS
+290 APQAEVIYKWQQT
-302 SKRIVNAYGCTEDT
+302 KRIVNAYGCTEDT
-316 VHAICG
+316 VHVVCG
-322 VLTPNCSTKDVGYP
+322 VLTPDCSTNNVGYP

-345 DEQLR
+345 NEQLQ

-364 HQLTDGYINRPELN
+364 HQLTDGYFNRPELN
-378 KAKFIDNP
+378 QAKFIDNP

-408 RRGAD
+408 QRTAD
-413 GRLLFVGR
+413 GRLLFIGR
-421 NDFQIK
+421 SDFQIK

-441 LKQCTPIEQAIVM
+441 LKQCTQVKQAIVT

-459 GRKLLVAYVQC
+459 ERKLLVAYVQC
-470 ETPDTLD
+470 ETPETLD
-477 LEKVYAVLRAQLP
+477 IAEVYMVLRAQLP

-499 PLQRFPVNLSGKI
+499 PLKRFPVNLSGKI
-512 DRLQLPQPVWEE
+512 DRLQLPQPIWEE
-524 ETVSSSPWK
+524 ENVLSSSWEN
-533 SEREQQL
+533 EREQQL

-595 GQQVALIEEQQ
+595 GQQVTLIEERQR
-606 GIAQQKW
+606 IAQQKL
-613 EIPKADRRKPLPL
+613 EIPKADRSLPIPL
-626 SPTQRSLWLQCAH
+626 SPTQRSLWLQCVQ

-652 MDLGTDLDVKRFEE
+652 MDLGADLDVKRFEK

-679 TSLSIDEKGE
+679 TSLIMDEKGE
-689 PELHIHPFQ
+689 PRLHIHPFQ

-720 YRPFQLYGE
+720 SHPFQLYGE
-729 VLCRAQLYQETDSGH
+729 IHCRIQLYQEIRSGH
-744 YYGLLLIHHL
+744 YYGLILIHHL
-754 LVDGWSCEQV
+754 WVDGWSCEQV
-764 LDKTLRRLY
+764 LDKTLRSLY
-773 EHPADATPGPAYQYA
+773 AQSATAPEPAYQYA
-788 DYASWKQQQPVEEK
+788 DYACWKQQQPVKEE
-802 TTAFWTHYL
+802 TTDFWTNYL
-811 ADNQGLTLPTK
+811 TPNQGLILPSK
-822 QGTSLRMTNYQ
+822 QGTSLHLTNYQ
-833 GATLRLPVPAT
+833 GATLRLPISDTLRKSVQ
-844 FREAALQFC
+844 EVC
-853 RQEACT
+853 RQETCT
-859 SFTLLLATYM
+859 SFTLLLATYL
-869 LLLRKYSGQAEFTIG
+869 LLLRKYSGQAEFMVG

-890 GQKEFAEVM
+890 EQKEFAEVM

-911 ADYEQLTFS
+911 TNYEQLSFS
-920 DFVRQV
+920 NYLHQV
-926 EQDKQVLIQQALP
+926 EQDRQSLTQHVLP
-939 LYQIMQALHK
+939 LYQIMQTLPK
-949 EQQASPILQTT
+949 EQQANPILQTT
-960 FGVENQMLFHPFI
+960 FGVENRMLFHSFI
-973 QQKSTSFPL
+973 QQKTTSFPL
-982 SCTLLQGEERDELL
+982 SCTILKGEEGDEVL

-1001 DLFDSSMV
+1001 DLFDAEMIS
-1009 GRLGEA
+1009 RLGEA

-1020 TAACAHP
+1020 TAVCAHP
-1027 EQTLDQLQPYSTD
+1027 EQPLDQLHPYTAD
-1040 YVNQIIQAN
+1040 YVTQIIQAN
-1049 ELYRYLPTSQ
+1049 ELYRYLPTHP
-1059 TTVVDL
+1059 TNVVDL

-1074 EATAFTFQG
+1074 EATAFTYQG
-1083 THYSYQ
+1083 IHYSYQ
-1089 TVETESDRIAQALF
+1089 TVETESEHIAQALVE
-1103 TQMGRATN
+1103 QLRAATN
-1111 RRIGLSIQE
+1111 KRIGLYIRE
-1120 KRWAPAAIWGILKA
+1120 KRWAPSAIWGILKA
-1134 GCCYVPIDPNLPTE
+1134 GGCYVPIDPNLPDE
-1148 RKNFMWQDCEISL
+1148 RKRFMLQDCGISL
-1161 CLADEA
+1161 CLA
-1167 KEEEGRSF
+1167 EETKMVEGISF
-1175 LSVEALAHN
+1175 LSIEALIHASS
-1184 ATSQA
+1184 SQL
-1189 LPVMPITLD
+1189 LPVEPISPE
-1198 QTAYMIYTSGTT
+1198 QIAYIIYTSGTT

-1234 LFGPESTVLQFA
+1234 CLDPKSAVLQFA

-1265 RLVLPTEEERKDPKQ
+1265 RLVLPTEEERKDPEQ
-1280 LFRLLERE
+1280 LFQLLERE

-1321 APSTIAYWSKDYTL
+1321 AQSTIAYWSKDYTL

-1344 TVDTTCTILTPQSPA
+1344 TVDTTCTVMTPDCAA
-1359 NDIGSLIEGVSGYLL
+1359 NDIGCLIEGVSGYIL
-1374 DEQGHLVPEGAVGE
+1374 DEQGHLVPEGAIGE

-1406 TQAKFIPNPYQSAA
+1406 TQAKFIPNPYQSIA
-1420 DKEKGINGTLYRSGD
+1420 DKEKGINATLYRSGD
-1435 LVYRQTNGHLFFLG
+1435 LVYRQANGHLFFLG

-1463 LDEIAQQLQACPG
+1463 LDEIAKQLQACPG
-1476 VQNALVRLIQQ
+1476 VQNALVRLYQQ

-1492 LAAYVLPQQGITVDC
+1492 LAAYILSQQGVTIDF

-1512 RLMAHL
+1512 AIMAHL
-1518 PTYMVPAY
+1518 PAYMIPTY
-1526 WAMIDRIPMTPNGKL
+1526 WALIDHIPMTPNGKV
-1541 NAAALPKPTHLPE
+1541 NSSVLPKPTNLPWDYKEE
-1554 DCKDED
+1554 DR
-1560 KPVTLQEEQLSYM
+1560 PVTLQEEQLAYR
-1573 VANLLGIDQ
+1573 VANLLGTDQ

-1590 DLGINSIQVM
+1590 DLGLNSIQVM
-1600 NLVYEAEEKGIPLS
+1600 NLVYEAEEKGINIS
-1614 VAEVYKNRTIHQLLS
+1614 VAEVYKNRTIHQILS
-1629 QRMENSL
+1629 QRMGDPL

-1652 VCGYPPFYALYRH
+1652 VSGYPPFYALYRH
-1665 FAELLSELFDIWIFE
+1665 FAELLCEHFDIWIFE

-1695 MMQHYM
+1695 MMQYYM
-1701 DDLRPFLRKQPLAA
+1701 DNLRPLLRKQPLAA
-1715 ITGLCFGGELA
+1715 VTGLCFGGELA

-1732 IAEEGFSPLPKV
+1732 IAEEGFTPLPKA
-1744 FVIDGYIDN
+1744 FVIDGFIENNDPV
-1753 QDAIQKELNELFH
+1753 QKSLTELFQ

-1774 GREKIRI
+1774 CREKQRI
-1781 TKELTETFRFKPYP
+1781 TRELTETFRFKPYP

-1813 KGTDPKIVQAIHQ
+1813 KGTDPQIVQAIYQ

-1834 WKEEQPDCFIH
+1834 WREEQPDCFIH

-1857 GPADKMAEIIK
+1857 GPADKMAEIIL
-1868 RVMKNSNQ
+1868 RVMKT

>member
-1 MEKNRAYTEMDYA
+1 MQQDSQQTELYFA
-14 EKSLH
+14 EKHLH
-19 HPQIDELSQQS
+19 HPQIDALSQQS
-30 IPMCF
+30 IPMLF
-35 KQVVARRG
+35 KQIVARRG
-43 EAIALRQGNR
+43 EAIALRQGDQR
-53 LITYKELDRLSDQ
+53 ITYKELDRLSDQ
-66 VAHWIV
+66 VARWVV
-72 AHGLTGKAIGVS
+72 AQGLTGKTIGVS

-95 YGLMKAGAIYVPLDE
+95 YGLMKAGAIYVPIDE
-110 GHPEERLRFMAKD
+110 EHPKERLHFMAKD
-123 SQIAGWI
+123 ARISGWI
-130 TAQPVADVL
+130 TAKPVPDVL
-139 DFIPNWVFREILAE
+139 HFIPNWMFQDILTE
-153 SATLAEKTLPEIT
+153 SAAFADRILPEIA

-187 IRHNQVVVMAWNTQ
+187 IRHNQVVVMAWNTK
-201 ENAFQLHEEDRFL
+201 ENAFQLREEDRFL
-214 AFASLNFGA
+214 SFASLNFGA
-223 SIVEMFSA
+223 SIVEMFGA
-231 TLIGAQLVIAT
+231 TLIGAQLVMAT
-242 EQEKKDPEALVA
+242 AQEKKDPEALVA
-254 LLAQASVTY
+254 LLEQAAISY
-263 MLVPPVYLAY
+263 MLIPPAYLAY

-290 APQTEMISQWQS
+290 APQAETISRWQQI
-302 SKRIVNAYGCTEDT
+302 KRIVNAYGCTEDT
-316 VHAICG
+316 VHAVCG
-322 VLTPNCSTKDVGYP
+322 ILTPDCTTNNVGYP

-345 DEQLR
+345 DEQLQ

-364 HQLTDGYINRPELN
+364 HQLTDGYFNRPELN
-378 KAKFIDNP
+378 RAKFIDNP
-386 FVSPEDK
+386 FVSPADK

-398 TRLFKTGDLM
+398 TRLFRTGDLM
-408 RRGAD
+408 RRVDD
-413 GRLLFVGR
+413 GSLIFVGR
-421 NDFQIK
+421 SDFQVK

-435 GEIESV
+435 GEIETI
-441 LKQCTPIEQAIVM
+441 LKQCPEIEQAIVM

-470 ETPDTLD
+470 EQPEALD
-477 LEKVYAVLRAQLP
+477 IAEVYMVLRAQLP

-499 PLQRFPVNLSGKI
+499 PLKRFPVNLSGKI
-512 DRLQLPQPVWEE
+512 DRLQLPQPIWEE
-524 ETVSSSPWK
+524 ENVLSSSWK
-533 SEREQQL
+533 SKLEQQL

-595 GQQVALIEEQQ
+595 GQQVALIEERQR
-606 GIAQQKW
+606 IAQQKL
-613 EIPKADRRKPLPL
+613 EIPKADRSLPIPL
-626 SPTQRSLWLQCAH
+626 SPTQRSLWLQCVQ

-652 MDLGTDLDVKRFEE
+652 MDLGADLDVKRFEK

-679 TSLSIDEKGE
+679 TSLIMDEKGE
-689 PELHIHPFQ
+689 PRLHIHPFQ
-698 PQTLSLTRLPEEAL
+698 PQILSLTRLPEEAL

-720 YRPFQLYGE
+720 SHPFQLYGE
-729 VLCRAQLYQETDSGH
+729 IHCRIQLYQEIRSGH
-744 YYGLLLIHHL
+744 YYGLILIHHL
-754 LVDGWSCEQV
+754 WVDGWSCEQV
-764 LDKTLRRLY
+764 LDKTLRHLY
-773 EHPADATPGPAYQYA
+773 AQSATAPEPAYQYA
-788 DYASWKQQQPVEEK
+788 DYACWKQQQPVKEE
-802 TTAFWTHYL
+802 TTDFWTNYL
-811 ADNQGLTLPTK
+811 APNQGLILPSK
-822 QGTSLRMTNYQ
+822 QGTSLHLTNYQ
-833 GATLRLPVPAT
+833 GATLRLPISDTLRKSVQ
-844 FREAALQFC
+844 EVC
-853 RQEACT
+853 RQETCT
-859 SFTLLLATYM
+859 SFTLLLATYL
-869 LLLRKYSGQAEFTIG
+869 LLLRKYSGQAEFMVG

-890 GQKEFAEVM
+890 EQKEFAEVM

-911 ADYEQLTFS
+911 TDYEQLSFS
-920 DFVRQV
+920 NYLHQV
-926 EQDKQVLIQQALP
+926 EQDRQSLTQHVLP
-939 LYQIMQALHK
+939 LYQIMQTLPK
-949 EQQASPILQTT
+949 EQQANPILQTT
-960 FGVENQMLFHPFI
+960 FGVENRMLFHPFI
-973 QQKSTSFPL
+973 QQRTTSFPL
-982 SCTLLQGEERDELL
+982 SCTILKGEEGDEVL

-1001 DLFDSSMV
+1001 DLFDAEMIS
-1009 GRLGEA
+1009 RLGEA

-1020 TAACAHP
+1020 TAVCAHP
-1027 EQTLDQLQPYSTD
+1027 EQPLDQLHPYTAD
-1040 YVNQIIQAN
+1040 YVTQIIQAN
-1049 ELYRYLPTSQ
+1049 ELYRYLPTNP
-1059 TTVVDL
+1059 TNVVDL

-1074 EATAFTFQG
+1074 EATAFTYQG

-1089 TVETESDRIAQALF
+1089 TVETESEHIAQALIE
-1103 TQMGRATN
+1103 QLGAATN
-1111 RRIGLSIQE
+1111 KRIGLYIRE
-1120 KRWAPAAIWGILKA
+1120 KRWAPSAIWGILKA
-1134 GCCYVPIDPNLPTE
+1134 GGCYVPIDPNLPDE

-1189 LPVMPITLD
+1189 VPVMPITLD

-1234 LFGPESTVLQFA
+1234 CLDPKSAVLQFA

-1265 RLVLPTEEERKDPKQ
+1265 RLVLPTEEERKDPEQ
-1280 LFRLLERE
+1280 LFQLLERE
-1288 QVTCL
+1288 RVTCL

-1321 APSTIAYWSKDYTL
+1321 AQSTIAYWSKDYTL

-1344 TVDTTCTILTPQSPA
+1344 TVDTTCTVMTPDCAA
-1359 NDIGSLIEGVSGYLL
+1359 NDIGCLIEGVSGYILN
-1374 DEQGHLVPEGAVGE
+1374 EQGHLVPEGAIGE

-1406 TQAKFIPNPYQSAA
+1406 TQAKFIPNPYQSVA

-1435 LVYRQTNGHLFFLG
+1435 LVYRQANGHLFFLG

-1463 LDEIAQQLQACPG
+1463 LDEIAKQLQACPG
-1476 VQNALVRLIQQ
+1476 VQNALVRLYQQ

-1492 LAAYVLPQQGITVDC
+1492 LAAYILSQQGVTIDF

-1512 RLMAHL
+1512 AIMAHL
-1518 PTYMVPAY
+1518 PAYMIPTY
-1526 WAMIDRIPMTPNGKL
+1526 WALIDHIPMTPNGKV
-1541 NAAALPKPTHLPE
+1541 NSSVLPKPTNLPWDYKEE
-1554 DCKDED
+1554 DR
-1560 KPVTLQEEQLSYM
+1560 PVTLQEEQLAYR
-1573 VANLLGIDQ
+1573 VANLLGTDQ

-1590 DLGINSIQVM
+1590 DLGLNSIQVM
-1600 NLVYEAEEKGIPLS
+1600 NLVYEAEEKGINIS
-1614 VAEVYKNRTIHQLLS
+1614 VAEVYKNRTIHQILS
-1629 QRMENSL
+1629 QRMGDPL

-1652 VCGYPPFYALYRH
+1652 VSGYPPFYALYRH
-1665 FAELLSELFDIWIFE
+1665 FAELLCEHFDIWIFE

-1695 MMQHYM
+1695 MMQYYM
-1701 DDLRPFLRKQPLAA
+1701 DNLRPLLRKQPLAA
-1715 ITGLCFGGELA
+1715 VTGLCFGGELA

-1732 IAEEGFSPLPKV
+1732 IVEEGFTPLPKA
-1744 FVIDGYIDN
+1744 FVIDGFIENNDPV
-1753 QDAIQKELNELFH
+1753 QKSLTELFQ

-1774 GREKIRI
+1774 CREKQRI
-1781 TKELTETFRFKPYP
+1781 TRELTETFRFKPYP

-1813 KGTDPKIVQAIHQ
+1813 KGTDPQIVQAIYQ

-1834 WKEEQPDCFIH
+1834 WREEQPDCFIH

-1857 GPADKMAEIIK
+1857 GPADKMAEIIL
-1868 RVMKNSNQ
+1868 RVMKT

>member
-1 MEKNRAYTEMDYA
+1 MEKNRTYTEIDYA

-19 HPQIDELSQQS
+19 HPQIDELSQLS
-30 IPMCF
+30 IPMIF

-43 EAIALRQGNR
+43 EAIALRQGDR
-53 LITYKELDRLSDQ
+53 LITYKELDRLSDL
-66 VAHWIV
+66 VARWIV
-72 AHGLTGKAIGVS
+72 AQGLTGKTVGVS
-84 MPRSPEVVITL
+84 MPRCPEVVITL
-95 YGLMKAGAIYVPLDE
+95 YGLMKAGAIYVPIDE
-110 GHPEERLRFMAKD
+110 GHPKERLRFMAKD
-123 SQIAGWI
+123 ARIAGWI
-130 TAQPVADVL
+130 TAQPIPDVL
-139 DFIPNWVFREILAE
+139 DFIPNWVFQDILTEA
-153 SATLAEKTLPEIT
+153 AAYTDRTLPVIS

-187 IRHNQVVVMAWNTQ
+187 IRHNQVVVMAWNT
-201 ENAFQLHEEDRFL
+201 EVNAFQLHEEDRFL
-214 AFASLNFGA
+214 SFASLNFGA
-223 SIVEMFSA
+223 SIVEMFGA

-242 EQEKKDPEALVA
+242 EQDKQDPEALVA
-254 LLAQASVTY
+254 LLERAAVTY
-263 MLVPPVYLAY
+263 MLIPPAYLAY

-290 APQTEMISQWQS
+290 APQAEVINKWQQT
-302 SKRIVNAYGCTEDT
+302 KRIVNAYGCTEDT
-316 VHAICG
+316 VHAVCG
-322 VLTPNCSTKDVGYP
+322 VLTPDCSTNNVGYP

-345 DEQLR
+345 NEQLQ

-364 HQLTDGYINRPELN
+364 HQLTDGYFNRPELN
-378 KAKFIDNP
+378 QAKFIDNP

-408 RRGAD
+408 QRTAD
-413 GRLLFVGR
+413 GRLLFIGR
-421 NDFQIK
+421 SDFQIK

-441 LKQCTPIEQAIVM
+441 LKQCAPIEQAIVM

-459 GRKLLVAYVQC
+459 ERKLLVAYVQC
-470 ETPDTLD
+470 ETPETIN

-524 ETVSSSPWK
+524 ETVLSSSWK

-595 GQQVALIEEQQ
+595 GQQVALIEERQR
-606 GIAQQKW
+606 IAQQKL
-613 EIPKADRRKPLPL
+613 EIPKADRSLPIPL
-626 SPTQRSLWLQCAH
+626 SPTQRSLWLQCVQ

-652 MDLGTDLDVKRFEE
+652 MDLGADLDVKRFEK

-679 TSLSIDEKGE
+679 TSLIMDEKGE
-689 PELHIHPFQ
+689 PRLHIHPFQ

-720 YRPFQLYGE
+720 SHPFQLYGE
-729 VLCRAQLYQETDSGH
+729 IHCRIQLYQEIRSGH
-744 YYGLLLIHHL
+744 YYGLILIHHL
-754 LVDGWSCEQV
+754 WVDGWSCEQV
-764 LDKTLRRLY
+764 LDKTLRSLY
-773 EHPADATPGPAYQYA
+773 AQSATAPEIPYQYA
-788 DYASWKQQQPVEEK
+788 DYACWKQQQPVKEE
-802 TTAFWTHYL
+802 TTDFWTNYL
-811 ADNQGLTLPTK
+811 APNQGLILPSK
-822 QGTSLRMTNYQ
+822 QGTSLHLTNYQ
-833 GATLRLPVPAT
+833 GATLRLPISDTLRKSVQ
-844 FREAALQFC
+844 EVC
-853 RQEACT
+853 RQETCT
-859 SFTLLLATYM
+859 SFTLLLATYL
-869 LLLRKYSGQAEFTIG
+869 LLLRKYSGQAEFMVG

-890 GQKEFAEVM
+890 EQKEFAEVM

-911 ADYEQLTFS
+911 TDYEQLSFS
-920 DFVRQV
+920 NYLHQV
-926 EQDKQVLIQQALP
+926 EQDRQSLTQHVLP
-939 LYQIMQALHK
+939 LYQIMQTLPK
-949 EQQASPILQTT
+949 EQQANPILQTT
-960 FGVENQMLFHPFI
+960 FGVENRMLFHPFI
-973 QQKSTSFPL
+973 QQKTTSFPL
-982 SCTLLQGEERDELL
+982 SCTILKGEEGDEVL

-1001 DLFDSSMV
+1001 DLFDAEMIS
-1009 GRLGEA
+1009 RLGEA

-1020 TAACAHP
+1020 TAVCAHP
-1027 EQTLDQLQPYSTD
+1027 EQPLDQLHPYTAD
-1040 YVNQIIQAN
+1040 YVTQIIQAN
-1049 ELYRYLPTSQ
+1049 ELYRYLPTHP
-1059 TTVVDL
+1059 TNVVDL
-1065 WRRMAHQYP
+1065 WRRMAHQDP
-1074 EATAFTFQG
+1074 EATAFTYQG

-1089 TVETESDRIAQALF
+1089 TVETESEHIAQALIE
-1103 TQMGRATN
+1103 QLGAATN
-1111 RRIGLSIQE
+1111 KRIGLYIRE
-1120 KRWAPAAIWGILKA
+1120 KRWAPSAIWGILKA
-1134 GCCYVPIDPNLPTE
+1134 GGCYVPIDPNLPDE
-1148 RKNFMWQDCEISL
+1148 RKRFMLQDCGISL
-1161 CLADEA
+1161 CLA
-1167 KEEEGRSF
+1167 EETKMVEGISF
-1175 LSVEALAHN
+1175 LSIEALIHASS
-1184 ATSQA
+1184 SQL
-1189 LPVMPITLD
+1189 LPVEPISPE
-1198 QTAYMIYTSGTT
+1198 QIAYIIYTSGTT

-1234 LFGPESTVLQFA
+1234 CLDPKSAVLQFA

-1265 RLVLPTEEERKDPKQ
+1265 RLVLPTEEERKDPER
-1280 LFRLLERE
+1280 LFQLLERE

-1321 APSTIAYWSKDYTL
+1321 AQSTIAYWSKDYTL

-1344 TVDTTCTILTPQSPA
+1344 TVDTTCTAMTPDCAA
-1359 NDIGSLIEGVSGYLL
+1359 NDIGCLIEGVSGYIL
-1374 DEQGHLVPEGAVGE
+1374 DEQGHLVPEGAIGE

-1406 TQAKFIPNPYQSAA
+1406 TQAKFIPNPYQSVA

-1435 LVYRQTNGHLFFLG
+1435 LVYRQANGHLFFLG
-1449 RKDAQVKLRGFRIE
+1449 RRDAQVKLRGFRIE
-1463 LDEIAQQLQACPG
+1463 LDEIAKQLQACPG
-1476 VQNALVRLIQQ
+1476 VQNALVRLYQQ

-1492 LAAYVLPQQGITVDC
+1492 LAAYILSQQGVTIDF

-1512 RLMAHL
+1512 AIMAHL
-1518 PTYMVPAY
+1518 PAYMIPTY
-1526 WAMIDRIPMTPNGKL
+1526 WALIDHIPMTPNGKV
-1541 NAAALPKPTHLPE
+1541 NSSVLPKPTNLPWDYKEE
-1554 DCKDED
+1554 DR
-1560 KPVTLQEEQLSYM
+1560 PVTLQEEQLAYR
-1573 VANLLGIDQ
+1573 VANLLGTDQ

-1590 DLGINSIQVM
+1590 DLGLNSIQVM
-1600 NLVYEAEEKGIPLS
+1600 NLVYEAEEKGINIS
-1614 VAEVYKNRTIHQLLS
+1614 VAEVYKNRTIHQILS
-1629 QRMENSL
+1629 QRMGDPL

-1652 VCGYPPFYALYRH
+1652 VSGYPPFYALYRH
-1665 FAELLSELFDIWIFE
+1665 FAELLCEHFDIWIFE

-1695 MMQHYM
+1695 MMQYYM
-1701 DDLRPFLRKQPLAA
+1701 DNLRPLLRKQPLAA
-1715 ITGLCFGGELA
+1715 VTGLCFGGELA

-1732 IAEEGFSPLPKV
+1732 IAEEGFTPLPKA
-1744 FVIDGYIDN
+1744 FVIDGFIENNDPV
-1753 QDAIQKELNELFH
+1753 QKSLTELFQ

-1774 GREKIRI
+1774 CREKQRI
-1781 TKELTETFRFKPYP
+1781 TRELTETFRFKPYP

-1813 KGTDPKIVQAIHQ
+1813 KGTDPQIVQAIYQ

-1834 WKEEQPDCFIH
+1834 WREEQPDCFIH

-1857 GPADKMAEIIK
+1857 GPADKMAEIIL
-1868 RVMKNSNQ
+1868 RVMKT

>member
-1 MEKNRAYTEMDYA
+1 MEKNRTYTEIDYA

-19 HPQIDELSQQS
+19 HPQIDELSQLS
-30 IPMCF
+30 IPMLF

-43 EAIALRQGNR
+43 EAIALQQGDR

-66 VAHWIV
+66 VARWIV
-72 AHGLTGKAIGVS
+72 EQGLTGKTVGVS
-84 MPRSPEVVITL
+84 MPRCPEVVITL
-95 YGLMKAGAIYVPLDE
+95 YGLMKAGAIYVPIDE
-110 GHPEERLRFMAKD
+110 GHPKERLRFMAKD
-123 SQIAGWI
+123 ARIAGWI
-130 TAQPVADVL
+130 TAQPIPDVL
-139 DFIPNWVFREILAE
+139 DFIPNWVFQDILTEA
-153 SATLAEKTLPEIT
+153 AAYADRTLPEIS

-187 IRHNQVVVMAWNTQ
+187 IRHNQVVVMAWNTK

-214 AFASLNFGA
+214 SFASLNFGA

-242 EQEKKDPEALVA
+242 EQDKQDPEALVA
-254 LLAQASVTY
+254 LLERAAVTY
-263 MLVPPVYLAY
+263 MLIPPAYLAY

-290 APQTEMISQWQS
+290 APQAEVIYKWQQT
-302 SKRIVNAYGCTEDT
+302 KRIVNAYGCTEDT
-316 VHAICG
+316 VHAVCG
-322 VLTPNCSTKDVGYP
+322 VLTPDCSTNNVGYP

-345 DEQLR
+345 NEQLQ

-364 HQLTDGYINRPELN
+364 HQLTDGYFNRPELN
-378 KAKFIDNP
+378 QAKFIDNP

-408 RRGAD
+408 QRTAD
-413 GRLLFVGR
+413 GRLLFIGR
-421 NDFQIK
+421 SDFQIK

-435 GEIESV
+435 GEIEAV
-441 LKQCTPIEQAIVM
+441 LKQCTQVKQAIVT

-459 GRKLLVAYVQC
+459 ERKLLVAYVQC
-470 ETPDTLD
+470 ETPETLD
-477 LEKVYAVLRAQLP
+477 IAEVYMVLRAQLP

-499 PLQRFPVNLSGKI
+499 PLKRFPVNLSGKI
-512 DRLQLPQPVWEE
+512 DRLQLPQPIWEE
-524 ETVSSSPWK
+524 ETVLSSSWK
-533 SEREQQL
+533 SKLEQQL

-595 GQQVALIEEQQ
+595 GQQVTLIEERQR
-606 GIAQQKW
+606 IAQQKL
-613 EIPKADRRKPLPL
+613 EIPKADRSLPIPL
-626 SPTQRSLWLQCAH
+626 SPTQRSLWLQCVQ

-652 MDLGTDLDVKRFEE
+652 MSLGADLDVKRFEK

-679 TSLSIDEKGE
+679 TSLIMDEKGE
-689 PELHIHPFQ
+689 PRLHIHPFQ
-698 PQTLSLTRLPEEAL
+698 PQTLSLTKLPEEAL

-720 YRPFQLYGE
+720 SHPFQLYGE
-729 VLCRAQLYQETDSGH
+729 IHCRIQLYQEIRSGH
-744 YYGLLLIHHL
+744 YYGFILIHHL
-754 LVDGWSCEQV
+754 WVDGWSCEQV
-764 LDKTLRRLY
+764 LDKTLRHLY
-773 EHPADATPGPAYQYA
+773 AQSATAPEPAYQYA
-788 DYASWKQQQPVEEK
+788 DYACWKQQQPVKEE
-802 TTAFWTHYL
+802 TTDFWTNYL
-811 ADNQGLTLPTK
+811 APNQGLILPSK
-822 QGTSLRMTNYQ
+822 QGTSLHLTNYQ
-833 GATLRLPVPAT
+833 GATLRLPISDTLRKSVQ
-844 FREAALQFC
+844 EVC
-853 RQEACT
+853 RQETCT
-859 SFTLLLATYM
+859 SFTLLLATYL
-869 LLLRKYSGQAEFTIG
+869 LLLRKYSGQAEFMVG

-890 GQKEFAEVM
+890 EQKEFAEVM

-911 ADYEQLTFS
+911 TDYEQLSFS
-920 DFVRQV
+920 NYLHQV
-926 EQDKQVLIQQALP
+926 EQDRQSLTQHVLP
-939 LYQIMQALHK
+939 LYQIMQTLPK
-949 EQQASPILQTT
+949 EQQANPILQTT
-960 FGVENQMLFHPFI
+960 FGVENRILFHPFI
-973 QQKSTSFPL
+973 QQRTTSFPL
-982 SCTLLQGEERDELL
+982 SCTILKGEEGDEVL
-996 WEYAT
+996 WEYTT
-1001 DLFDSSMV
+1001 DLFDAEMIS
-1009 GRLGEA
+1009 RLGEA

-1020 TAACAHP
+1020 TAVCAHP
-1027 EQTLDQLQPYSTD
+1027 EQPLDQLHPYTAD
-1040 YVNQIIQAN
+1040 YVTQIIQAN
-1049 ELYRYLPTSQ
+1049 ELYRYLPTHP
-1059 TTVVDL
+1059 TNVVDL
-1065 WRRMAHQYP
+1065 WRSMAHQYP
-1074 EATAFTFQG
+1074 EATAFTYQG
-1083 THYSYQ
+1083 IHYSYQ
-1089 TVETESDRIAQALF
+1089 TVEIESEHIAQALVE
-1103 TQMGRATN
+1103 QLGAATN
-1111 RRIGLSIQE
+1111 KRIGLYIRE
-1120 KRWAPAAIWGILKA
+1120 KRWAPSAIWGILKA
-1134 GCCYVPIDPNLPTE
+1134 GGCYVPIDPNLPDE
-1148 RKNFMWQDCEISL
+1148 RKRFMLQDCGISL
-1161 CLADEA
+1161 CLA
-1167 KEEEGRSF
+1167 EETKMVEGISF
-1175 LSVEALAHN
+1175 LSIEALIHASS
-1184 ATSQA
+1184 SQL
-1189 LPVMPITLD
+1189 LPLEPISPE
-1198 QTAYMIYTSGTT
+1198 QIAYIIYTSGTT

-1234 LFGPESTVLQFA
+1234 CLDPKSAVLQFA

-1265 RLVLPTEEERKDPKQ
+1265 RLVLPTEEERKDPEQ
-1280 LFRLLERE
+1280 LFQLLERE

-1321 APSTIAYWSKDYTL
+1321 AQSTIAYWSKDYTL

-1344 TVDTTCTILTPQSPA
+1344 TVDTTCTVMTPDCAA
-1359 NDIGSLIEGVSGYLL
+1359 NDIGCLIEGVSGYILN
-1374 DEQGHLVPEGAVGE
+1374 EQGHLVPEGAIGE

-1406 TQAKFIPNPYQSAA
+1406 TQAKFIPNPYQSVA

-1435 LVYRQTNGHLFFLG
+1435 LVYRQANGHLFFLG

-1463 LDEIAQQLQACPG
+1463 LDEIAKQLQACPG
-1476 VQNALVRLIQQ
+1476 VQNALVRLYQQ

-1492 LAAYVLPQQGITVDC
+1492 LAAYILSQQGVTIDF

-1512 RLMAHL
+1512 AIMAHL
-1518 PTYMVPAY
+1518 PAYMIPTY
-1526 WAMIDRIPMTPNGKL
+1526 WALIDHIPMTPNGKV
-1541 NAAALPKPTHLPE
+1541 NSSVLPKPTNLPWDYKEE
-1554 DCKDED
+1554 DR
-1560 KPVTLQEEQLSYM
+1560 PVTLQEEQLAYR
-1573 VANLLGIDQ
+1573 VANLLGTDQ

-1590 DLGINSIQVM
+1590 DLGLNSIQVM
-1600 NLVYEAEEKGIPLS
+1600 NLVYEAEKKGINIS
-1614 VAEVYKNRTIHQLLS
+1614 VAEVYKNRTIHQILS
-1629 QRMENSL
+1629 QRMGDPL

-1652 VCGYPPFYALYRH
+1652 VSGYPPFYALYRH
-1665 FAELLSELFDIWIFE
+1665 FAELLCEHFDIWIFE

-1695 MMQHYM
+1695 MMQYYM
-1701 DDLRPFLRKQPLAA
+1701 DNLRPLLRKQPLAA
-1715 ITGLCFGGELA
+1715 VTGLCFGGELA

-1732 IAEEGFSPLPKV
+1732 IAEEGFTPLPKA
-1744 FVIDGYIDN
+1744 FVIDGFIENNDPV
-1753 QDAIQKELNELFH
+1753 QKSLTELFQ

-1774 GREKIRI
+1774 CREKQRI
-1781 TKELTETFRFKPYP
+1781 TRELTETFRFKPYP

-1813 KGTDPKIVQAIHQ
+1813 KGTDPQIVQAIYQ

-1834 WKEEQPDCFIH
+1834 WREEQPDCFIH

-1857 GPADKMAEIIK
+1857 GPADKMAEIIL
-1868 RVMKNSNQ
+1868 RVMKT

>member
-19 HPQIDELSQQS
+19 HPQIDELSQLS

-43 EAIALRQGNR
+43 EAIALRQGDR
-53 LITYKELDRLSDQ
+53 LITYKELDRLSDL
-66 VAHWIV
+66 VARWIV
-72 AHGLTGKAIGVS
+72 AQGLTGKTVGVS
-84 MPRSPEVVITL
+84 MPRCPEVVITL
-95 YGLMKAGAIYVPLDE
+95 YGLMKAGAIYVPIDE
-110 GHPEERLRFMAKD
+110 GHPKERLRFMAKD
-123 SQIAGWI
+123 ARIAGWI
-130 TAQPVADVL
+130 TAQPIPDVL
-139 DFIPNWVFREILAE
+139 DFIPNWVFQDILTEA
-153 SATLAEKTLPEIT
+153 AAYTDRTLPVIS

-187 IRHNQVVVMAWNTQ
+187 IRHNQVVVMAWNT
-201 ENAFQLHEEDRFL
+201 EVNAFQLHEEDRFL
-214 AFASLNFGA
+214 SFASLNFGA
-223 SIVEMFSA
+223 SIVEMFGA

-242 EQEKKDPEALVA
+242 EQDKQDPEALVA
-254 LLAQASVTY
+254 LLERAAVTY
-263 MLVPPVYLAY
+263 MLIPPAYLAY

-290 APQTEMISQWQS
+290 APQAEVIYKWQQT
-302 SKRIVNAYGCTEDT
+302 KRIVNAYGCTEDT
-316 VHAICG
+316 VHAVCG
-322 VLTPNCSTKDVGYP
+322 VLTPDCSTNNVGYP

-345 DEQLR
+345 NEQLR

-364 HQLTDGYINRPELN
+364 HQLTDGYFNRPELN
-378 KAKFIDNP
+378 QAKFIDNP

-408 RRGAD
+408 QRTAD
-413 GRLLFVGR
+413 GRLLFIGR
-421 NDFQIK
+421 SDFQIK

-441 LKQCTPIEQAIVM
+441 LKQCTQVKQAIVT

-459 GRKLLVAYVQC
+459 ERKLLVAYVQC
-470 ETPDTLD
+470 ETPETLD
-477 LEKVYAVLRAQLP
+477 IAEVYMVLRAQLP

-499 PLQRFPVNLSGKI
+499 PLKRFPVNLSGKI
-512 DRLQLPQPVWEE
+512 DRLQLPQPIWEE
-524 ETVSSSPWK
+524 ENVLSSSWK
-533 SEREQQL
+533 SKREQHL

-550 RPLQSD
+550 RPLHSD

-595 GQQVALIEEQQ
+595 GQQVALIEERQR
-606 GIAQQKW
+606 IAQQKL
-613 EIPKADRRKPLPL
+613 EIPKADRSLPIPL
-626 SPTQRSLWLQCAH
+626 SPTQRSLWLQCVQ

-652 MDLGTDLDVKRFEE
+652 MDLGADLDVKRFEK

-679 TSLSIDEKGE
+679 TSLIMDEKGE
-689 PELHIHPFQ
+689 PRLHIHPFQ

-720 YRPFQLYGE
+720 SHPFQLYGE
-729 VLCRAQLYQETDSGH
+729 IHCRIQLYQEIRSGH
-744 YYGLLLIHHL
+744 YYGLILIHHL
-754 LVDGWSCEQV
+754 WVDGWSCEQV
-764 LDKTLRRLY
+764 LDKTLRSLY
-773 EHPADATPGPAYQYA
+773 AQSTTAPEPAYQYA
-788 DYASWKQQQPVEEK
+788 DYACWKQQQPVKEE
-802 TTAFWTHYL
+802 TTDFWTNYL
-811 ADNQGLTLPTK
+811 APNQGLILPSK
-822 QGTSLRMTNYQ
+822 QGTSLHLTNYQ
-833 GATLRLPVPAT
+833 GATLRLPISDTLRKSVQ
-844 FREAALQFC
+844 EVC
-853 RQEACT
+853 RQETCT
-859 SFTLLLATYM
+859 SFTLLLATYL
-869 LLLRKYSGQAEFTIG
+869 LLLRKYSGQAEFMVG

-890 GQKEFAEVM
+890 EQKEFAEVM

-911 ADYEQLTFS
+911 TDYEQLSFS
-920 DFVRQV
+920 NYLHQV
-926 EQDKQVLIQQALP
+926 EQDRQSLTQHVLP
-939 LYQIMQALHK
+939 LYQIMQTLPK
-949 EQQASPILQTT
+949 EQQANPILQTT
-960 FGVENQMLFHPFI
+960 FGVENRMLFHPFI
-973 QQKSTSFPL
+973 QQKTTSFPL
-982 SCTLLQGEERDELL
+982 SCTILKGEEGDEVL

-1001 DLFDSSMV
+1001 DLFDAEMIS
-1009 GRLGEA
+1009 RLGEA

-1020 TAACAHP
+1020 TAVCAHP
-1027 EQTLDQLQPYSTD
+1027 EQPLDQLHPYTAD
-1040 YVNQIIQAN
+1040 YVTQIIQAN
-1049 ELYRYLPTSQ
+1049 ELYRYLPTHP
-1059 TTVVDL
+1059 TNVVDL

-1074 EATAFTFQG
+1074 EATAFTYQG
-1083 THYSYQ
+1083 IHYSYQ
-1089 TVETESDRIAQALF
+1089 TVETESEHIAQALVE
-1103 TQMGRATN
+1103 QLGAATN
-1111 RRIGLSIQE
+1111 KRIGLYIRE
-1120 KRWAPAAIWGILKA
+1120 KRWAPSAIWGILKA
-1134 GCCYVPIDPNLPTE
+1134 GGCYVPIDPNLPDE
-1148 RKNFMWQDCEISL
+1148 RKRFMLQDCGISL
-1161 CLADEA
+1161 CLA
-1167 KEEEGRSF
+1167 EETKMVEGISF
-1175 LSVEALAHN
+1175 LSIEALIHASS
-1184 ATSQA
+1184 SQL
-1189 LPVMPITLD
+1189 LPLEPISPE
-1198 QTAYMIYTSGTT
+1198 QIAYIIYTSGTT

-1234 LFGPESTVLQFA
+1234 CLDPKSAVLQFA

-1265 RLVLPTEEERKDPKQ
+1265 RLVLPTEEERKDPEQ
-1280 LFRLLERE
+1280 LFQLLERE

-1321 APSTIAYWSKDYTL
+1321 AQSTIAYWSKDYTL

-1344 TVDTTCTILTPQSPA
+1344 TVDTTCTVMTPDCAA
-1359 NDIGSLIEGVSGYLL
+1359 NDIGCLIEGVSGYIL
-1374 DEQGHLVPEGAVGE
+1374 DEQGHLVPEGAIGE

-1406 TQAKFIPNPYQSAA
+1406 TQAKFIPNPYQSVA

-1435 LVYRQTNGHLFFLG
+1435 LVYRQANGHLFFLG

-1463 LDEIAQQLQACPG
+1463 LDEIAKQLQACPG
-1476 VQNALVRLIQQ
+1476 VQNALVRLYQQ

-1492 LAAYVLPQQGITVDC
+1492 LAAYILSQQGVTIDF

-1512 RLMAHL
+1512 AIMAHL
-1518 PTYMVPAY
+1518 PAYMIPTY
-1526 WAMIDRIPMTPNGKL
+1526 WALIDHIPMTPNGKV
-1541 NAAALPKPTHLPE
+1541 NSSVLPKPTNLPWDYKEE
-1554 DCKDED
+1554 DR
-1560 KPVTLQEEQLSYM
+1560 PVTLQEEQLAYR
-1573 VANLLGIDQ
+1573 VANLLGTDQ

-1590 DLGINSIQVM
+1590 DLGLNSIQVM
-1600 NLVYEAEEKGIPLS
+1600 NLVYEAEEKGINIS
-1614 VAEVYKNRTIHQLLS
+1614 VAEVYKNRTIHQILS
-1629 QRMENSL
+1629 QRMGDPL

-1652 VCGYPPFYALYRH
+1652 VSGYPPFYALYRH
-1665 FAELLSELFDIWIFE
+1665 FAELLCEHFDIWIFE

-1695 MMQHYM
+1695 MMQYYM
-1701 DDLRPFLRKQPLAA
+1701 DNLRPLLRKQPLAA
-1715 ITGLCFGGELA
+1715 VTGLCFGGELA

-1732 IAEEGFSPLPKV
+1732 IAEEGFTPLPKA
-1744 FVIDGYIDN
+1744 FVIDGFIENNDPV
-1753 QDAIQKELNELFH
+1753 QKSLTELFQ

-1774 GREKIRI
+1774 CREKQRI
-1781 TKELTETFRFKPYP
+1781 TRELTETFRFKPYP

-1813 KGTDPKIVQAIHQ
+1813 KGTDPQIVQAIHQ

-1857 GPADKMAEIIK
+1857 GPADKMAEIIL
-1868 RVMKNSNQ
+1868 RVMKT

>member
-1 MEKNRAYTEMDYA
+1 MEKNRTYTEIDYA

-19 HPQIDELSQQS
+19 HPQIDELSQLS
-30 IPMCF
+30 IPMLF

-43 EAIALRQGNR
+43 EAIALRQGDR
-53 LITYKELDRLSDQ
+53 LITYKELDRLSDL
-66 VAHWIV
+66 VARWIV
-72 AHGLTGKAIGVS
+72 AQGLTGKTVGVS
-84 MPRSPEVVITL
+84 MPRCPEVVITL
-95 YGLMKAGAIYVPLDE
+95 YGLMKAGAIYVPIDE
-110 GHPEERLRFMAKD
+110 GHPKERLRFMAKD
-123 SQIAGWI
+123 ARIAGWI
-130 TAQPVADVL
+130 TAQPIPDVL
-139 DFIPNWVFREILAE
+139 DFIPNWVFQDILTEA
-153 SATLAEKTLPEIT
+153 AAYTDRTLPVIS

-187 IRHNQVVVMAWNTQ
+187 IRHNQVVVMAWNT
-201 ENAFQLHEEDRFL
+201 EVNAFQLHEEDRFL
-214 AFASLNFGA
+214 SFASLNFGA
-223 SIVEMFSA
+223 SIVEMFGA

-242 EQEKKDPEALVA
+242 EQDKQDPEALVA
-254 LLAQASVTY
+254 LLERAAVTY
-263 MLVPPVYLAY
+263 MLIPPAYLAY

-290 APQTEMISQWQS
+290 APQAEVINKWQQT
-302 SKRIVNAYGCTEDT
+302 KRIVNAYGCTEDT
-316 VHAICG
+316 VHAVCG
-322 VLTPNCSTKDVGYP
+322 VLTPDCSTNNVGYP

-345 DEQLR
+345 NEQLQ

-378 KAKFIDNP
+378 KVKFIDNP

-408 RRGAD
+408 RRTAD

-441 LKQCTPIEQAIVM
+441 LKQCTQVKQAIVT

-459 GRKLLVAYVQC
+459 ERKLLVAYVQC
-470 ETPDTLD
+470 ETPETLD
-477 LEKVYAVLRAQLP
+477 IAEVYMVLRAQLP

-499 PLQRFPVNLSGKI
+499 PLKRFPVNLSGKI
-512 DRLQLPQPVWEE
+512 DRLQLPQPIWEE
-524 ETVSSSPWK
+524 ENVLSSSWK

-595 GQQVALIEEQQ
+595 GQQVALIEERQR
-606 GIAQQKW
+606 IAQQKL
-613 EIPKADRRKPLPL
+613 EIPRADRSLPIPL
-626 SPTQRSLWLQCAH
+626 SPTQRSLWLQCVQ

-652 MDLGTDLDVKRFEE
+652 MSLGADLDVKRFEK

-679 TSLSIDEKGE
+679 TSLIMDEKGE
-689 PELHIHPFQ
+689 PRLHIHPFQ
-698 PQTLSLTRLPEEAL
+698 PQTLSLTKLPEEAL

-720 YRPFQLYGE
+720 SHPFQLYGE
-729 VLCRAQLYQETDSGH
+729 IHCRIQLYQEIRSGH
-744 YYGLLLIHHL
+744 YYGLILIHHL
-754 LVDGWSCEQV
+754 WVDGWSCEQV
-764 LDKTLRRLY
+764 LDKTLRHLY
-773 EHPADATPGPAYQYA
+773 AQSTPAPEPAYQYA
-788 DYASWKQQQPVEEK
+788 DYACWKQQQPVKEE
-802 TTAFWTHYL
+802 TTDFWTNYL
-811 ADNQGLTLPTK
+811 APNQGLILPSK
-822 QGTSLRMTNYQ
+822 QGTSLHLTNYQ
-833 GATLRLPVPAT
+833 GATLRLPISDTLRKSVQ
-844 FREAALQFC
+844 EVC
-853 RQEACT
+853 RQETCT
-859 SFTLLLATYM
+859 SFTLLLATYL
-869 LLLRKYSGQAEFTIG
+869 LLLRKYSGQAEFMVG

-890 GQKEFAEVM
+890 EQKEFAEVM

-911 ADYEQLTFS
+911 TNYEQLS
-920 DFVRQV
+920 YSNYLHQV
-926 EQDKQVLIQQALP
+926 EQDRQSLTQHVLP
-939 LYQIMQALHK
+939 LYQIMQTLPK
-949 EQQASPILQTT
+949 EQQANPILQTT
-960 FGVENQMLFHPFI
+960 FGVENRMLFHPFI
-973 QQKSTSFPL
+973 QQKTTSFPL
-982 SCTLLQGEERDELL
+982 SCTILKGEEGDEVL

-1001 DLFDSSMV
+1001 DLFDAEMIS
-1009 GRLGEA
+1009 RLGEA

-1020 TAACAHP
+1020 TAVCTHP
-1027 EQTLDQLQPYSTD
+1027 EQPLDQLHPYTAD
-1040 YVNQIIQAN
+1040 YVTQIIQAN
-1049 ELYRYLPTSQ
+1049 ELYRYLPTHP
-1059 TTVVDL
+1059 TNVVDL

-1074 EATAFTFQG
+1074 EATAFTYQG

-1089 TVETESDRIAQALF
+1089 TVETESEHIAQALIE
-1103 TQMGRATN
+1103 QLGAATN
-1111 RRIGLSIQE
+1111 KRIGLYIRE
-1120 KRWAPAAIWGILKA
+1120 KRWAPSAIWGILKA
-1134 GCCYVPIDPNLPTE
+1134 GGCYVPIDPNLPDE
-1148 RKNFMWQDCEISL
+1148 RKRFMLQDCGISL
-1161 CLADEA
+1161 CLA
-1167 KEEEGRSF
+1167 EETKMVEGISF
-1175 LSVEALAHN
+1175 LSIEALIHASS
-1184 ATSQA
+1184 SQL
-1189 LPVMPITLD
+1189 LPVEPISPE
-1198 QTAYMIYTSGTT
+1198 QIAYIIYTSGTT

-1234 LFGPESTVLQFA
+1234 CLDPKSTVLQFA

-1265 RLVLPTEEERKDPKQ
+1265 RLVLLTEEERKDPEQ
-1280 LFRLLERE
+1280 LFQLLERE

-1321 APSTIAYWSKDYTL
+1321 AQSTIAYWSKDYTL

-1344 TVDTTCTILTPQSPA
+1344 TVDTTCTVMTPDRAA
-1359 NDIGSLIEGVSGYLL
+1359 NDIGCLIEGVSGYIL
-1374 DEQGHLVPEGAVGE
+1374 DEQGHLVPEGAIGE

-1406 TQAKFIPNPYQSAA
+1406 TQAKFIPNPYQSVA
-1420 DKEKGINGTLYRSGD
+1420 DKKRGINGTLYRSGD
-1435 LVYRQTNGHLFFLG
+1435 LVYRQANGHLFFLG

-1463 LDEIAQQLQACPG
+1463 LDEIAKQLQACPG
-1476 VQNALVRLIQQ
+1476 VQNALVRLYQQ

-1492 LAAYVLPQQGITVDC
+1492 LAAYILSQQGVTIDF

-1512 RLMAHL
+1512 AIMAHL
-1518 PTYMVPAY
+1518 PAYMIPTY
-1526 WAMIDRIPMTPNGKL
+1526 WALIDHIPMTPNGKV
-1541 NAAALPKPTHLPE
+1541 NSSVLPKPTNLPWDYKEE
-1554 DCKDED
+1554 DR
-1560 KPVTLQEEQLSYM
+1560 PVTLQEEQLAYR
-1573 VANLLGIDQ
+1573 VANLLGTDQ

-1590 DLGINSIQVM
+1590 DLGLNSIQVM
-1600 NLVYEAEEKGIPLS
+1600 NLVYEAEEKGINIS
-1614 VAEVYKNRTIHQLLS
+1614 VAEVYKNRTIHQILS
-1629 QRMENSL
+1629 QRMGDPL

-1652 VCGYPPFYALYRH
+1652 VSGYPPFYALYRH
-1665 FAELLSELFDIWIFE
+1665 FAELLCEHFDIWIFE

-1695 MMQHYM
+1695 MMQYYM
-1701 DDLRPFLRKQPLAA
+1701 DNLRPLLRKQPLTAV
-1715 ITGLCFGGELA
+1715 TGLCFGGELA

-1732 IAEEGFSPLPKV
+1732 IAEEGFTPLPKA
-1744 FVIDGYIDN
+1744 FVIDGFIENNDPV
-1753 QDAIQKELNELFH
+1753 QKSLTELFQ

-1774 GREKIRI
+1774 CREKQRI
-1781 TKELTETFRFKPYP
+1781 TRELTETFRFKPYP

-1813 KGTDPKIVQAIHQ
+1813 KGTDPQIVQAIHQ

-1834 WKEEQPDCFIH
+1834 WREEQPDCFIH

-1857 GPADKMAEIIK
+1857 GPADKMAEIIL
-1868 RVMKNSNQ
+1868 RVMKT

>member
-1 MEKNRAYTEMDYA
+1 MEKNRTYTEIDYA

-19 HPQIDELSQQS
+19 HPQIDELSQLS

-43 EAIALRQGNR
+43 EAIALRQGDR
-53 LITYKELDRLSDQ
+53 LITYKELDRLSDL
-66 VAHWIV
+66 VARWIV
-72 AHGLTGKAIGVS
+72 AQGLTGKTVGVS
-84 MPRSPEVVITL
+84 MPRCPEVVITL

-187 IRHNQVVVMAWNTQ
+187 IRHNQVVVMAWNT
-201 ENAFQLHEEDRFL
+201 EVNAFQLHEEDRFL
-214 AFASLNFGA
+214 SFASLNFGA
-223 SIVEMFSA
+223 SIVEMFGA

-242 EQEKKDPEALVA
+242 EQDKQDPEALVA
-254 LLAQASVTY
+254 LLERAAVTY
-263 MLVPPVYLAY
+263 MLIPPAYLAY

-290 APQTEMISQWQS
+290 APQAEVINKWQQT
-302 SKRIVNAYGCTEDT
+302 KRIVNAYGCTEDT
-316 VHAICG
+316 VHAVCG
-322 VLTPNCSTKDVGYP
+322 VLTPDCSTNNVGYP

-345 DEQLR
+345 NEQLQ

-378 KAKFIDNP
+378 KVKFIDNP

-408 RRGAD
+408 RRTAD
-413 GRLLFVGR
+413 GRLLFVGS

-441 LKQCTPIEQAIVM
+441 LKQCTQVKQAIVT

-459 GRKLLVAYVQC
+459 ERKLLVAYVQC
-470 ETPDTLD
+470 ETPETLD
-477 LEKVYAVLRAQLP
+477 IAEVYMVLRAQLP

-499 PLQRFPVNLSGKI
+499 PLKRFPVNLSGKI
-512 DRLQLPQPVWEE
+512 DRLQLPQPIWEE
-524 ETVSSSPWK
+524 ENVLSSSWK
-533 SEREQQL
+533 SEQEQQL

-595 GQQVALIEEQQ
+595 GQQVTLIEERQR
-606 GIAQQKW
+606 IAQQKL
-613 EIPKADRRKPLPL
+613 EIPKADRSLPIPL
-626 SPTQRSLWLQCAH
+626 SPTQRSLWLQCVQ

-652 MDLGTDLDVKRFEE
+652 MSLGADLDVKRFEK

-679 TSLSIDEKGE
+679 TSLIMDEKGE
-689 PELHIHPFQ
+689 PRLHIHPFQ
-698 PQTLSLTRLPEEAL
+698 PQTLSLTKLPEEAL

-720 YRPFQLYGE
+720 SHPFQLYGE
-729 VLCRAQLYQETDSGH
+729 IHCRIQLYQEIRSGH
-744 YYGLLLIHHL
+744 YYGLILIHHL
-754 LVDGWSCEQV
+754 WVDGWSCEQV
-764 LDKTLRRLY
+764 LDKTLRSLY
-773 EHPADATPGPAYQYA
+773 AQSAIAPEPAYQYA
-788 DYASWKQQQPVEEK
+788 DYACWKQQQPVKEE
-802 TTAFWTHYL
+802 TTDFWTNYL
-811 ADNQGLTLPTK
+811 APNQGLILPSK
-822 QGTSLRMTNYQ
+822 QGTSLHLTNYQ
-833 GATLRLPVPAT
+833 GATLRLPISDTLRKSVQ
-844 FREAALQFC
+844 EVC
-853 RQEACT
+853 RQETCT
-859 SFTLLLATYM
+859 SFTLLLATYL
-869 LLLRKYSGQAEFTIG
+869 LLLRKYSGQAEFMVG

-890 GQKEFAEVM
+890 EQKEFAEVM

-911 ADYEQLTFS
+911 TDYEQLSFS
-920 DFVRQV
+920 NYLHQV
-926 EQDKQVLIQQALP
+926 EQDRQSLTQHVLP
-939 LYQIMQALHK
+939 LYQIMQTLPK
-949 EQQASPILQTT
+949 EQQANPILQTT
-960 FGVENQMLFHPFI
+960 FGVENRMLFHPFI
-973 QQKSTSFPL
+973 QQKTTSFPL
-982 SCTLLQGEERDELL
+982 SCTILKGEEGDEVL

-1001 DLFDSSMV
+1001 DLFDAEMIS
-1009 GRLGEA
+1009 RLGEV

-1020 TAACAHP
+1020 TAVCVHL
-1027 EQTLDQLQPYSTD
+1027 EQPLDQLHPYTAD
-1040 YVNQIIQAN
+1040 YVTQIIQAN
-1049 ELYRYLPTSQ
+1049 ELYRYLPTHP
-1059 TTVVDL
+1059 TNVVDL
-1065 WRRMAHQYP
+1065 WRSMAHQYP
-1074 EATAFTFQG
+1074 EATAFTYQG
-1083 THYSYQ
+1083 IHYSYQ
-1089 TVETESDRIAQALF
+1089 TVETESEHIAQALIE
-1103 TQMGRATN
+1103 QLGAATN
-1111 RRIGLSIQE
+1111 KRIGLYIRE
-1120 KRWAPAAIWGILKA
+1120 KRWAPSAIWGILKA
-1134 GCCYVPIDPNLPTE
+1134 GGCYVPIDPNLPDE
-1148 RKNFMWQDCEISL
+1148 RKRFMLQDCGISL
-1161 CLADEA
+1161 CLA
-1167 KEEEGRSF
+1167 EETKMVEGISF
-1175 LSVEALAHN
+1175 LSIEALIHASS
-1184 ATSQA
+1184 SQL
-1189 LPVMPITLD
+1189 LPVEPISPE
-1198 QTAYMIYTSGTT
+1198 QIAYIIYTSGTT

-1234 LFGPESTVLQFA
+1234 CLDPKSAVLQFA

-1265 RLVLPTEEERKDPKQ
+1265 RLVLPTEEERKDPER
-1280 LFRLLERE
+1280 LFQLLERE

-1321 APSTIAYWSKDYTL
+1321 AQSTIAYWSKDYTL

-1344 TVDTTCTILTPQSPA
+1344 TVDTTCTVMTPDCAA
-1359 NDIGSLIEGVSGYLL
+1359 NDIGCLIEGVSGYIL
-1374 DEQGHLVPEGAVGE
+1374 DEQGHLVPEGAIGE

-1406 TQAKFIPNPYQSAA
+1406 TQAKFIPNPYQSVA
-1420 DKEKGINGTLYRSGD
+1420 DKKKGINGTLYRSGD
-1435 LVYRQTNGHLFFLG
+1435 LVYRQANGHLFFLG

-1463 LDEIAQQLQACPG
+1463 LDEIAKQLQACPG
-1476 VQNALVRLIQQ
+1476 VQNALVRLYQQ

-1492 LAAYVLPQQGITVDC
+1492 LAAYILSQQGVTIDF

-1512 RLMAHL
+1512 AIMAHL
-1518 PTYMVPAY
+1518 PAYMIPTY
-1526 WAMIDRIPMTPNGKL
+1526 WALIDHIPMTPNGKV
-1541 NAAALPKPTHLPE
+1541 NSSVLPKPTNLPWDYKEE
-1554 DCKDED
+1554 DR
-1560 KPVTLQEEQLSYM
+1560 PVTLQEEQLAYR
-1573 VANLLGIDQ
+1573 VANLLGTDQ

-1590 DLGINSIQVM
+1590 DLGLNSIQVM
-1600 NLVYEAEEKGIPLS
+1600 NLVYEAEEKGINIS
-1614 VAEVYKNRTIHQLLS
+1614 VAEVYKNRTIHQILS
-1629 QRMENSL
+1629 QRMGDPL

-1652 VCGYPPFYALYRH
+1652 VSGYPPFYALYRH
-1665 FAELLSELFDIWIFE
+1665 FAELLSEHFDIWVFE

-1695 MMQHYM
+1695 MMQYYM
-1701 DDLRPFLRKQPLAA
+1701 DNLRPLLRKQPLAA
-1715 ITGLCFGGELA
+1715 VTGLCFGGELA

-1732 IAEEGFSPLPKV
+1732 IAEEGFTPLPKA
-1744 FVIDGYIDN
+1744 FVIDGFIENNDPV
-1753 QDAIQKELNELFH
+1753 QKSLTELFQ

-1774 GREKIRI
+1774 CREKQRI
-1781 TKELTETFRFKPYP
+1781 TRELTETFRFKPYP

-1813 KGTDPKIVQAIHQ
+1813 KGTDPQIVQAIHQ

-1834 WKEEQPDCFIH
+1834 WREEQPDCFIH

-1857 GPADKMAEIIK
+1857 GPADKMAEIIL
-1868 RVMKNSNQ
+1868 RVMKT